1 MTKGVQGLKKSIIAV
16 VTGFTVAAGI
26 LSGGITGRLGGGQ
39 QVQAA
44 EVACTT
50 YTGDNIEDQN
60 YEYSQWAKPIR
71 SYLTYE
77 NGTYMRVQAGAD
89 ANGYVV
95 EYFDSSFTITGRK
108 IVPQELPLFGGFYEM
123 NGNYYILSGQTNE
136 NESDSTE
143 VYRITKYT
151 KDWNRVASCGLYGAN
166 TTVPFDA
173 GSARMAAYGNYL
185 MIRTSHEMYA
195 IDGVNHQANVTIQV
209 DTSTMKITDSFTKV
223 MNINYGY
230 VSHSFNQFIQM
241 ENGKIVAVDHGDAN
255 PRSIVLVRYPSVV
268 TSSGF
273 TRGISYSSACKATDI
288 VAFEGTKGANYTGAT
303 VGGFEISDTAY
314 LTAGSVDIDSTA
326 KYSAGQD
333 IFVGVVSKSTDAV
346 TVNKITNYTA
356 GQGTTDTPQFVKIG
370 TNSYMLL
377 WHRGSSVYYTK
388 IDGNGNQV
396 GAIYSLAGDLSDCVP
411 VLAGDK
417 LVWYTWK
424 NEILQFY
431 QININDLS
439 DYTVKN
445 VVLGH
450 SYQVSATNASDASVV
465 LTCSKCGQSHTEYV
479 VKSFAVYW
487 YGSADNGYYYTNYES
502 RYDTGTK
509 LKFLLRNQ
517 TYSSESDS
525 TNQNSEMVWESS
537 DTSIATVSNLTDESG
552 TVNMLKPGIVKI
564 SIYPKY
570 NPSCKKTT
578 TFRIGKEG
586 EVSLDDCQISLSQDQ
601 YVYDGSSKKP
611 VVTVAYKGQ
620 DLIQNTDYTVTYTN
634 DTGVG
639 DAVVTVTGK
648 GIFAG
653 SKNLNYIIEAIDIG
667 SYKLEIQPDSY
678 IYDGTEKEPEVKVVI
693 SETTGNK
700 YYLDASNY
708 TVKYENNKNAGTA
721 NVTVT
726 GTGNYSG
733 ELKGTFIIS
742 QKDITGANVTIPQE
756 SYEYTGTEIKPE
768 VTVTLSDGTGLIFG
782 TDYTVSYE
790 DNTDIGTATVNV
802 IGRGNYTG
810 KANGS
815 FGIGADIKDAEIVL
829 SMDQYIYSGRRN
841 TPKATVVFAGKTL
854 VENVDYT
861 ISYEDC
867 IDAGTARVVV
877 SGKGNYGGTA
887 EKTFEIARKGITGAN
902 VTIPQECYEYI
913 SKEIRPEATVT
924 LSDGTVLKNA
934 IEYIVDYTD
943 NIEVGTATITVTGTG
958 NYIGYV
964 TKTFTITEVKK
975 DDGSETK
982 PGDGSETKPGDGS
995 ETKPGDGSETKP
1007 GDGSETK
1014 PGDGSETKPGD
1025 GSETKPGDGSET
1037 KPGDGS
1043 ETKPG
1048 DGSETKPGDGSETK
1062 PGDGSETKPGDGSET
1077 KPGDGSE
1084 TKPGDGSETK
1094 PGDGS
1099 ETKPGDS
1106 GKTEPG
1112 DVPAIITVN
1121 KTTISKVENK
1131 ATGVKLTWKKVSDAT
1146 GYVVY
1151 RKNSGSKSWKK
1162 IKIVKG
1168 ASKTTYTDSTVK
1180 SKHGTV
1186 YSYRIESYKS
1196 VNGQTAKAV
1205 SKEKKILRLTAPTKL
1220 KIANQKGRK
1229 LSVTWKKQ
1237 KKISGYQIQY
1247 STGKTFAK
1255 GTKMTNIVKSSDKAV
1270 IKKLKKG
1277 KTYYV
1282 RIRSYQKSGSKKTYS
1297 AWSSYT
1303 KVKIKK

>member
-123 NGNYYILSGQTNE
+123 NGNYYILSGQTNK
-136 NESDSTE
+136 NESDSVE

-151 KDWNRVASCGLYGAN
+151 KDWNRVASCGLYGEN

-173 GSARMAAYGNYL
+173 GSARMAAYGDYL
-185 MIRTSHEMYA
+185 MIRTSHEMYKSKK
-195 IDGVNHQANVTIQV
+195 DGYNHQANVTIQV
-209 DTSTMKITDSFTKV
+209 DTSAMKVTDSYTKV
-223 MNINYGY
+223 MNVSFGY

-241 ENGKIVAVDHGDAN
+241 ENGKIVAVDHGDAH

-268 TSSGF
+268 TSNGF
-273 TRGISYSSACKATDI
+273 TDVFSTCKATDI
-288 VAFEGTKGANYTGAT
+288 MAFEGKSGDNYTGAT

-346 TVNKITNYTA
+346 KVNKITNYTA

-525 TNQNSEMVWESS
+525 PNQNSEMVWESS

-1048 DGSETKPGDGSETK
+1048 DGSETKPGDGSEI
-1062 PGDGSETKPGDGSET
+1062 
-1077 KPGDGSE
+1077 
-1084 TKPGDGSETK
+1084 
-1094 PGDGS
+1094 
-1099 ETKPGDS
+1099 KPGDS

-1151 RKNSGSKSWKK
+1151 RKNLGSKSWKK

-1168 ASKTTYTDSTVK
+1168 ASKNTYTDSTVK

-1247 STGKTFAK
+1247 STGKAFAK

>member
-1 MTKGVQGLKKSIIAV
+1 M
-16 VTGFTVAAGI
+16 
-26 LSGGITGRLGGGQ
+26 
-39 QVQAA
+39 
-44 EVACTT
+44 
-50 YTGDNIEDQN
+50 
-60 YEYSQWAKPIR
+60 
-71 SYLTYE
+71 
-77 NGTYMRVQAGAD
+77 
-89 ANGYVV
+89 
-95 EYFDSSFTITGRK
+95 
-108 IVPQELPLFGGFYEM
+108 
-123 NGNYYILSGQTNE
+123 
-136 NESDSTE
+136 
-143 VYRITKYT
+143 YRITKYT
-151 KDWNRVASCGLYGAN
+151 KDWNRVASCGLYGEN

-173 GSARMAAYGNYL
+173 GSARMAAYGDYL

-1099 ETKPGDS
+1099 ETKPGDGSETKPGDGSETKPGDGSETKPGDGSETKPGDS

>member
-1048 DGSETKPGDGSETK
+1048 DGSETKPGD
-1062 PGDGSETKPGDGSET
+1062 
-1077 KPGDGSE
+1077 
-1084 TKPGDGSETK
+1084 
-1094 PGDGS
+1094 
-1099 ETKPGDS
+1099 S

-1151 RKNSGSKSWKK
+1151 RKNLGSKSWKK

-1168 ASKTTYTDSTVK
+1168 ASKNTYTDSTVK

>member
-123 NGNYYILSGQTNE
+123 NGNYYILSGQTNK
-136 NESDSTE
+136 NESDSVE

-1007 GDGSETK
+1007 GD
-1014 PGDGSETKPGD
+1014 
-1025 GSETKPGDGSET
+1025 
-1037 KPGDGS
+1037 
-1043 ETKPG
+1043 
-1048 DGSETKPGDGSETK
+1048 
-1062 PGDGSETKPGDGSET
+1062 
-1077 KPGDGSE
+1077 
-1084 TKPGDGSETK
+1084 
-1094 PGDGS
+1094 
-1099 ETKPGDS
+1099 S

>member
-123 NGNYYILSGQTNE
+123 NGNYYILSGQTNK
-136 NESDSTE
+136 NESDSVE

-570 NPSCKKTT
+570 NPSCKKAT

-721 NVTVT
+721 
-726 GTGNYSG
+726 
-733 ELKGTFIIS
+733 
-742 QKDITGANVTIPQE
+742 
-756 SYEYTGTEIKPE
+756 
-768 VTVTLSDGTGLIFG
+768 
-782 TDYTVSYE
+782 
-790 DNTDIGTATVNV
+790 
-802 IGRGNYTG
+802 
-810 KANGS
+810 
-815 FGIGADIKDAEIVL
+815 
-829 SMDQYIYSGRRN
+829 
-841 TPKATVVFAGKTL
+841 
-854 VENVDYT
+854 
-861 ISYEDC
+861 
-867 IDAGTARVVV
+867 
-877 SGKGNYGGTA
+877 
-887 EKTFEIARKGITGAN
+887 
-902 VTIPQECYEYI
+902 
-913 SKEIRPEATVT
+913 
-924 LSDGTVLKNA
+924 
-934 IEYIVDYTD
+934 
-943 NIEVGTATITVTGTG
+943 
-958 NYIGYV
+958 
-964 TKTFTITEVKK
+964 
-975 DDGSETK
+975 
-982 PGDGSETKPGDGS
+982 
-995 ETKPGDGSETKP
+995 
-1007 GDGSETK
+1007 
-1014 PGDGSETKPGD
+1014 
-1025 GSETKPGDGSET
+1025 
-1037 KPGDGS
+1037 
-1043 ETKPG
+1043 
-1048 DGSETKPGDGSETK
+1048 
-1062 PGDGSETKPGDGSET
+1062 
-1077 KPGDGSE
+1077 
-1084 TKPGDGSETK
+1084 
-1094 PGDGS
+1094 
-1099 ETKPGDS
+1099 
-1106 GKTEPG
+1106 
-1112 DVPAIITVN
+1112 
-1121 KTTISKVENK
+1121 
-1131 ATGVKLTWKKVSDAT
+1131 
-1146 GYVVY
+1146 
-1151 RKNSGSKSWKK
+1151 
-1162 IKIVKG
+1162 
-1168 ASKTTYTDSTVK
+1168 
-1180 SKHGTV
+1180 
-1186 YSYRIESYKS
+1186 
-1196 VNGQTAKAV
+1196 
-1205 SKEKKILRLTAPTKL
+1205 
-1220 KIANQKGRK
+1220 
-1229 LSVTWKKQ
+1229 
-1237 KKISGYQIQY
+1237 
-1247 STGKTFAK
+1247 
-1255 GTKMTNIVKSSDKAV
+1255 
-1270 IKKLKKG
+1270 
-1277 KTYYV
+1277 
-1282 RIRSYQKSGSKKTYS
+1282 
-1297 AWSSYT
+1297 
-1303 KVKIKK
+1303 

>member
-1062 PGDGSETKPGDGSET
+1062 PGD
-1077 KPGDGSE
+1077 
-1084 TKPGDGSETK
+1084 
-1094 PGDGS
+1094 
-1099 ETKPGDS
+1099 S

>member
-1 MTKGVQGLKKSIIAV
+1 M
-16 VTGFTVAAGI
+16 
-26 LSGGITGRLGGGQ
+26 
-39 QVQAA
+39 
-44 EVACTT
+44 
-50 YTGDNIEDQN
+50 
-60 YEYSQWAKPIR
+60 
-71 SYLTYE
+71 
-77 NGTYMRVQAGAD
+77 
-89 ANGYVV
+89 
-95 EYFDSSFTITGRK
+95 
-108 IVPQELPLFGGFYEM
+108 
-123 NGNYYILSGQTNE
+123 
-136 NESDSTE
+136 
-143 VYRITKYT
+143 
-151 KDWNRVASCGLYGAN
+151 
-166 TTVPFDA
+166 
-173 GSARMAAYGNYL
+173 
-185 MIRTSHEMYA
+185 
-195 IDGVNHQANVTIQV
+195 
-209 DTSTMKITDSFTKV
+209 
-223 MNINYGY
+223 
-230 VSHSFNQFIQM
+230 
-241 ENGKIVAVDHGDAN
+241 
-255 PRSIVLVRYPSVV
+255 
-268 TSSGF
+268 
-273 TRGISYSSACKATDI
+273 
-288 VAFEGTKGANYTGAT
+288 AFEGKSGDNYTGAT

-326 KYSAGQD
+326 KCSAGQD
-333 IFVGVVSKSTDAV
+333 IFIGVVSKSTDAV
-346 TVNKITNYTA
+346 KVNKITNYTA

-424 NEILQFY
+424 NETLQFY

-439 DYTVKN
+439 DYMIKN
-445 VVLGH
+445 VVSGH
-450 SYQVSATNASDASVV
+450 NYQVSATNASDASVV

-479 VKSFAVYW
+479 VKSFNVYW
-487 YGSADNGYYYTNYES
+487 HGSDNDNFYSTNHES
-502 RYDTGTK
+502 RYDTGTN
-509 LKFLLRNQ
+509 LKFLLGNQ

-586 EVSLDDCQISLSQDQ
+586 EVSLDDCQISLSQDR

-611 VVTVAYKGQ
+611 AVTVTYKGQ
-620 DLIQNTDYTVTYTN
+620 VLIQNTDYTITYTN
-634 DTGVG
+634 DTNAGN
-639 DAVVTVTGK
+639 AVATVTGK

-667 SYKLEIQPDSY
+667 SYKLEIQSDSY
-678 IYDGTEKEPEVKVVI
+678 NYDATEKKPEVKVVI
-693 SETTGNK
+693 SEIAGKK
-700 YYLDASNY
+700 YYLNASSY
-708 TVKYENNKNAGTA
+708 TVKYENNKNVGTA

-726 GTGNYSG
+726 GAGSYSG
-733 ELKGTFIIS
+733 ELKGTFKILPRDIAGATVTTS
-742 QKDITGANVTIPQE
+742 QK
-756 SYEYTGTEIKPE
+756 SYGYTGKEIKPE
-768 VTVTLSDGTGLIFG
+768 VAVTLSDGTGLIFG

-802 IGRGNYTG
+802 TGRGNYTG
-810 KANGS
+810 KAKGS

-829 SMDQYIYSGRRN
+829 SKDQYIYSGKRN

-854 VENVDYT
+854 IENVDYT

-877 SGKGNYGGTA
+877 YGEGDYGGTA
-887 EKTFEIARKGITGAN
+887 EKTFEIAQKDITGAN
-902 VTIPQECYEYI
+902 ITIPQECYEYV

-934 IEYIVDYTD
+934 TEYIVDYTD
-943 NIEVGTATITVTGTG
+943 NIEVGTATITVKGNG
-958 NYIGYV
+958 NYIGYA
-964 TKTFTITEVKK
+964 TKTFTITEAKK
-975 DDGSETK
+975 DDGSETKPGDGSETKPGDGSEAK

-1007 GDGSETK
+1007 GDGSEIK
-1014 PGDGSETKPGD
+1014 PGE
-1025 GSETKPGDGSET
+1025 
-1037 KPGDGS
+1037 
-1043 ETKPG
+1043 
-1048 DGSETKPGDGSETK
+1048 
-1062 PGDGSETKPGDGSET
+1062 
-1077 KPGDGSE
+1077 
-1084 TKPGDGSETK
+1084 
-1094 PGDGS
+1094 
-1099 ETKPGDS
+1099 S

-1131 ATGVKLTWKKVSDAT
+1131 ATGVKLTWKTVSDAT

-1151 RKNSGSKSWKK
+1151 RKNLGSKSWKK

-1168 ASKTTYTDSTVK
+1168 ASKNTYTDSTVK

-1220 KIANQKGRK
+1220 KIANQRGRK

-1247 STGKTFAK
+1247 STGKAFAK
-1255 GTKMTNIVKSSDKAV
+1255 GTKITNIVKSSDKAV

-1282 RIRSYQKSGSKKTYS
+1282 RMRSYQKSGSKKTYS

>member
-173 GSARMAAYGNYL
+173 GSARMAACGNYL

-223 MNINYGY
+223 MNIDCGY

-273 TRGISYSSACKATDI
+273 TRGISYSSTCKATDI

-424 NEILQFY
+424 NETLQFY

-445 VVLGH
+445 VVSGH

-487 YGSADNGYYYTNYES
+487 YGPADNGYYYTNYES

-570 NPSCKKTT
+570 NPSCKETA

-586 EVSLDDCQISLSQDQ
+586 AISLDDCQISLSQDR

-611 VVTVAYKGQ
+611 AVTVTYKGQ
-620 DLIQNTDYTVTYTN
+620 VLIQNTDYTITYTN
-634 DTGVG
+634 DTNAGN
-639 DAVVTVTGK
+639 AVATVTGK

-802 IGRGNYTG
+802 TGRGNYTG
-810 KANGS
+810 KAKGS

-829 SMDQYIYSGRRN
+829 SKDQYIYSGKRN

-854 VENVDYT
+854 IENVDYT

-877 SGKGNYGGTA
+877 SGEGDYGGTA
-887 EKTFEIARKGITGAN
+887 EKTFEIARKDITGAN
-902 VTIPQECYEYI
+902 ITIPQECYEYV

-924 LSDGTVLKNA
+924 LPDGTVLKNA
-934 IEYIVDYTD
+934 TEYIVDYTD
-943 NIEVGTATITVTGTG
+943 NIEVGTATITVKGNG
-958 NYIGYV
+958 NYIGYA
-964 TKTFTITEVKK
+964 TKTFTITEAKK
-975 DDGSETK
+975 D
-982 PGDGSETKPGDGS
+982 
-995 ETKPGDGSETKP
+995 
-1007 GDGSETK
+1007 
-1014 PGDGSETKPGD
+1014 
-1025 GSETKPGDGSET
+1025 
-1037 KPGDGS
+1037 
-1043 ETKPG
+1043 
-1048 DGSETKPGDGSETK
+1048 DGSETK

-1151 RKNSGSKSWKK
+1151 RKNLGSKSWKK

-1168 ASKTTYTDSTVK
+1168 ASKNTYTDSTVK

-1303 KVKIKK
+1303 KAKIKK

>member
-123 NGNYYILSGQTNE
+123 NGNYYILSGQTNK
-136 NESDSTE
+136 NESDSVE

-268 TSSGF
+268 TSNGF
-273 TRGISYSSACKATDI
+273 TDFFSTCKATDI
-288 VAFEGTKGANYTGAT
+288 MAFEGKSGDNYTGAT

-346 TVNKITNYTA
+346 KVNKITNYTA

-424 NEILQFY
+424 NETLQFY

-439 DYTVKN
+439 DYMIKN
-445 VVLGH
+445 VVSGH
-450 SYQVSATNASDASVV
+450 NYQVSATNASDASVV

-487 YGSADNGYYYTNYES
+487 YGSADNGYYSTNYES

-570 NPSCKKTT
+570 NPSCKEPA

-586 EVSLDDCQISLSQDQ
+586 AISLDDCQISLSQDR

-611 VVTVAYKGQ
+611 AVTVTYKGQ
-620 DLIQNTDYTVTYTN
+620 VLIQNTDYTITYTN
-634 DTGVG
+634 DTNAGN
-639 DAVVTVTGK
+639 AVATVTGK

-667 SYKLEIQPDSY
+667 SYKLEIQSDSY
-678 IYDGTEKEPEVKVVI
+678 NYDATEKKPEVKVVI
-693 SETTGNK
+693 SEIAGKK
-700 YYLDASNY
+700 YYLNASSY
-708 TVKYENNKNAGTA
+708 TVKYENNKNVGTA

-726 GTGNYSG
+726 GAGSYSG
-733 ELKGTFIIS
+733 ELKGTFKILPRDIAGATVITS
-742 QKDITGANVTIPQE
+742 QK
-756 SYEYTGTEIKPE
+756 SYGYTGKEIKPE
-768 VTVTLSDGTGLIFG
+768 VAVTLSDGTGLIFG

-802 IGRGNYTG
+802 TGRGNYTG
-810 KANGS
+810 KAKGS

-829 SMDQYIYSGRRN
+829 SKDQYIYSGKRN

-854 VENVDYT
+854 IENVDYT

-867 IDAGTARVVV
+867 IDAGMARVVV
-877 SGKGNYGGTA
+877 SGEGDYGGTA
-887 EKTFEIARKGITGAN
+887 EKTFEIAQKDITGAN
-902 VTIPQECYEYI
+902 ITIPQECYEYV

-934 IEYIVDYTD
+934 TEYIVDYTD
-943 NIEVGTATITVTGTG
+943 NIEVGTATITVKGNG
-958 NYIGYV
+958 NYIGYA
-964 TKTFTITEVKK
+964 TKTFTITEAKK
-975 DDGSETK
+975 D
-982 PGDGSETKPGDGS
+982 
-995 ETKPGDGSETKP
+995 
-1007 GDGSETK
+1007 
-1014 PGDGSETKPGD
+1014 
-1025 GSETKPGDGSET
+1025 
-1037 KPGDGS
+1037 
-1043 ETKPG
+1043 

>member
-123 NGNYYILSGQTNE
+123 NGNYYILSGQTNK
-136 NESDSTE
+136 NESDSVE

-173 GSARMAAYGNYL
+173 GSARMAAYGDYL
-185 MIRTSHEMYA
+185 MIRTSHEMYKSKK
-195 IDGVNHQANVTIQV
+195 DGYNHQANVTIQV
-209 DTSTMKITDSFTKV
+209 DTSAMKITDSYTKV
-223 MNINYGY
+223 MNVSFGY

-241 ENGKIVAVDHGDAN
+241 ENGKIVAVDHGDAH

-268 TSSGF
+268 TSNGF
-273 TRGISYSSACKATDI
+273 TDFFSTCKATDI
-288 VAFEGTKGANYTGAT
+288 MAFDGKSGDNYTGAT

-346 TVNKITNYTA
+346 KVNKITNYTA

-424 NEILQFY
+424 NETLQFY

-439 DYTVKN
+439 DYMIKN
-445 VVLGH
+445 VVSGH
-450 SYQVSATNASDASVV
+450 NYQVSATNASDASVV

-570 NPSCKKTT
+570 NPSCK
-578 TFRIGKEG
+578 
-586 EVSLDDCQISLSQDQ
+586 
-601 YVYDGSSKKP
+601 
-611 VVTVAYKGQ
+611 
-620 DLIQNTDYTVTYTN
+620 
-634 DTGVG
+634 
-639 DAVVTVTGK
+639 
-648 GIFAG
+648 
-653 SKNLNYIIEAIDIG
+653 
-667 SYKLEIQPDSY
+667 
-678 IYDGTEKEPEVKVVI
+678 
-693 SETTGNK
+693 ET
-700 YYLDASNY
+700 A
-708 TVKYENNKNAGTA
+708 
-721 NVTVT
+721 
-726 GTGNYSG
+726 
-733 ELKGTFIIS
+733 
-742 QKDITGANVTIPQE
+742 
-756 SYEYTGTEIKPE
+756 
-768 VTVTLSDGTGLIFG
+768 
-782 TDYTVSYE
+782 
-790 DNTDIGTATVNV
+790 
-802 IGRGNYTG
+802 
-810 KANGS
+810 
-815 FGIGADIKDAEIVL
+815 
-829 SMDQYIYSGRRN
+829 
-841 TPKATVVFAGKTL
+841 
-854 VENVDYT
+854 
-861 ISYEDC
+861 
-867 IDAGTARVVV
+867 
-877 SGKGNYGGTA
+877 
-887 EKTFEIARKGITGAN
+887 
-902 VTIPQECYEYI
+902 
-913 SKEIRPEATVT
+913 
-924 LSDGTVLKNA
+924 
-934 IEYIVDYTD
+934 
-943 NIEVGTATITVTGTG
+943 
-958 NYIGYV
+958 
-964 TKTFTITEVKK
+964 TFTITEAKK
-975 DDGSETK
+975 D
-982 PGDGSETKPGDGS
+982 
-995 ETKPGDGSETKP
+995 
-1007 GDGSETK
+1007 
-1014 PGDGSETKPGD
+1014 
-1025 GSETKPGDGSET
+1025 
-1037 KPGDGS
+1037 
-1043 ETKPG
+1043 

-1303 KVKIKK
+1303 KAKIKK

>member
-123 NGNYYILSGQTNE
+123 NGNYYILSGQTNKD
-136 NESDSTE
+136 ESDSVE

-151 KDWNRVASCGLYGAN
+151 KDWSRVASCGLYGAN

-173 GSARMAAYGNYL
+173 GSARMAAYGDYL
-185 MIRTSHEMYA
+185 MIRTSHEMYKSKK
-195 IDGVNHQANVTIQV
+195 DGYNHQANVTIQV
-209 DTSTMKITDSFTKV
+209 DTSAMKITDSYTKV
-223 MNINYGY
+223 MNIDYGY

-241 ENGKIVAVDHGDAN
+241 ENGKIVAVDHGDAH
-255 PRSIVLVRYPSVV
+255 PRSIVLVRYPSIV

-273 TRGISYSSACKATDI
+273 TNGISYSSTCKATDI
-288 VAFEGTKGANYTGAT
+288 MAFEGKSGANYTGAT

-346 TVNKITNYTA
+346 KVNKITNYTA

-424 NEILQFY
+424 NETLQFY

-570 NPSCKKTT
+570 NPSCKETA

-586 EVSLDDCQISLSQDQ
+586 AISLDDCQISLSQDR

-611 VVTVAYKGQ
+611 AVTVTYKGQ
-620 DLIQNTDYTVTYTN
+620 VLIQNTDYTVTYTN
-634 DTGVG
+634 DTNAGN
-639 DAVVTVTGK
+639 AVATVTGK

-667 SYKLEIQPDSY
+667 SYKLEIQSDSY
-678 IYDGTEKEPEVKVVI
+678 NYDATEKKPEVKVVI
-693 SETTGNK
+693 SEIAGKK
-700 YYLDASNY
+700 YYLNASSY
-708 TVKYENNKNAGTA
+708 TVKYQNNKNVGTA

-726 GTGNYSG
+726 GAGSYSG
-733 ELKGTFIIS
+733 ELKGTFKILPRDIAGATVITS
-742 QKDITGANVTIPQE
+742 QK
-756 SYEYTGTEIKPE
+756 SYGYTGKEIKPE
-768 VTVTLSDGTGLIFG
+768 VAVTLSDGTGLIFG

-802 IGRGNYTG
+802 TGRGNYTG
-810 KANGS
+810 KAKGS
-815 FGIGADIKDAEIVL
+815 FGIGADIKGAEIVL
-829 SMDQYIYSGRRN
+829 SKDQYIYSGRRN

-854 VENVDYT
+854 IENVDYT

-877 SGKGNYGGTA
+877 SGEGDYGGTA
-887 EKTFEIARKGITGAN
+887 EKTFEIAQKDITGAN
-902 VTIPQECYEYI
+902 VTIPQEYYEYV

-934 IEYIVDYTD
+934 TEYIVDYTD
-943 NIEVGTATITVTGTG
+943 NIEVGTATITVKGNG
-958 NYIGYV
+958 NYIGYA
-964 TKTFTITEVKK
+964 TKTFTITEAKK
-975 DDGSETK
+975 D
-982 PGDGSETKPGDGS
+982 
-995 ETKPGDGSETKP
+995 
-1007 GDGSETK
+1007 
-1014 PGDGSETKPGD
+1014 
-1025 GSETKPGDGSET
+1025 
-1037 KPGDGS
+1037 
-1043 ETKPG
+1043 

-1168 ASKTTYTDSTVK
+1168 ASKNTYTDSTVK

-1282 RIRSYQKSGSKKTYS
+1282 RMRSYQKSGSKKTYS

>member
-123 NGNYYILSGQTNE
+123 NGNYYILSGQTNK
-136 NESDSTE
+136 NESDSVE

-151 KDWNRVASCGLYGAN
+151 KDWSRVASCGLYGAN

-173 GSARMAAYGNYL
+173 GSARMASYGNYL
-185 MIRTSHEMYA
+185 MIRTAHEMYKSKK
-195 IDGVNHQANVTIQV
+195 DGYNHQANVTIQV
-209 DTSTMKITDSFTKV
+209 DTSAMKITDSYTKV
-223 MNINYGY
+223 MNIDYGY

-241 ENGKIVAVDHGDAN
+241 ENGKIVAVDHGDAH
-255 PRSIVLVRYPSVV
+255 PRSIVLVRYPSIV

-273 TRGISYSSACKATDI
+273 TNGISYSSTCKATDI
-288 VAFEGTKGANYTGAT
+288 MAFEGKSGANYTGAT

-346 TVNKITNYTA
+346 KVNKITNYTA

-396 GAIYSLAGDLSDCVP
+396 GAIYSLTGDLSDCVP

-570 NPSCKKTT
+570 NPSCKETA

-586 EVSLDDCQISLSQDQ
+586 AISLDDCQISLSQDR

-611 VVTVAYKGQ
+611 AVTVTYKGQ
-620 DLIQNTDYTVTYTN
+620 VLIQNTDYTITYTN
-634 DTGVG
+634 DTNAGN
-639 DAVVTVTGK
+639 AVATVTGK

-667 SYKLEIQPDSY
+667 SYKLEIQSDSY
-678 IYDGTEKEPEVKVVI
+678 NYDATEKKPEVKVVI
-693 SETTGNK
+693 SEIAGKK
-700 YYLDASNY
+700 YYLNASSY
-708 TVKYENNKNAGTA
+708 TVKYENNKNVGTA

-726 GTGNYSG
+726 GAGSYSG
-733 ELKGTFIIS
+733 ELKGTFEILPRDIAGATVTTS
-742 QKDITGANVTIPQE
+742 QK
-756 SYEYTGTEIKPE
+756 SYGYTGKEIKPE
-768 VTVTLSDGTGLIFG
+768 VAVTLSDGTGLIFG

-802 IGRGNYTG
+802 TGRGNYTG
-810 KANGS
+810 KAKGS

-829 SMDQYIYSGRRN
+829 SKDQYIYSGKRN

-854 VENVDYT
+854 IENVDYT

-877 SGKGNYGGTA
+877 SGEGDYGGTA
-887 EKTFEIARKGITGAN
+887 EKTFEIARKDITGAN
-902 VTIPQECYEYI
+902 ITIPQECYEYV

-995 ETKPGDGSETKP
+995 ETKPGDGSEI
-1007 GDGSETK
+1007 
-1014 PGDGSETKPGD
+1014 
-1025 GSETKPGDGSET
+1025 
-1037 KPGDGS
+1037 
-1043 ETKPG
+1043 
-1048 DGSETKPGDGSETK
+1048 
-1062 PGDGSETKPGDGSET
+1062 
-1077 KPGDGSE
+1077 
-1084 TKPGDGSETK
+1084 
-1094 PGDGS
+1094 
-1099 ETKPGDS
+1099 KPGDS

-1151 RKNSGSKSWKK
+1151 RKNLGSKSWKK

-1168 ASKTTYTDSTVK
+1168 ASKNTYTDSTVK

-1247 STGKTFAK
+1247 STGKAFAK

>member
-16 VTGFTVAAGI
+16 VTGFVVAAGI

-123 NGNYYILSGQTNE
+123 NGNYYILSGQTNKD
-136 NESDSTE
+136 ESDSVE

-151 KDWNRVASCGLYGAN
+151 KDWSRVASCGLYGAN

-173 GSARMAAYGNYL
+173 GSARMAAYGDYL
-185 MIRTSHEMYA
+185 MIRTSHEMYKSKK
-195 IDGVNHQANVTIQV
+195 DGYNHQANVTIQV
-209 DTSTMKITDSFTKV
+209 DTSAMKIVDSFTKV
-223 MNINYGY
+223 MNVNYGY

-241 ENGKIVAVDHGDAN
+241 ENGKIVAVDHGDAH
-255 PRSIVLVRYPSVV
+255 PRSIVLVRYPSIV

-273 TRGISYSSACKATDI
+273 TNGISYSSTCKATDI
-288 VAFEGTKGANYTGAT
+288 MAFEGKSGANYTGAT

-346 TVNKITNYTA
+346 KVNKITNYTA

-396 GAIYSLAGDLSDCVP
+396 GAIYSLTGDLSDCVP

-431 QININDLS
+431 QININDPS
-439 DYTVKN
+439 DYAVKN
-445 VVLGH
+445 VVSGH

-487 YGSADNGYYYTNYES
+487 YGPADNGYYYTNYES

-570 NPSCKKTT
+570 NPSCKETA

-586 EVSLDDCQISLSQDQ
+586 AISLDDCQISLSQDR

-611 VVTVAYKGQ
+611 AVTVTYKGQ
-620 DLIQNTDYTVTYTN
+620 DLIQNTDYTVTYSN
-634 DTGVG
+634 DTNAGN
-639 DAVVTVTGK
+639 AVATVTGK

-667 SYKLEIQPDSY
+667 SYKLEIQSDSY
-678 IYDGTEKEPEVKVVI
+678 NYDATEKKPEVKVVI
-693 SETTGNK
+693 SEIAGKK
-700 YYLDASNY
+700 YYLNASSY
-708 TVKYENNKNAGTA
+708 TVKYQNNKNVGTA

-726 GTGNYSG
+726 GAGSYSG
-733 ELKGTFIIS
+733 ELKGTFEILPRDIAGATVTTS
-742 QKDITGANVTIPQE
+742 QK
-756 SYEYTGTEIKPE
+756 SYGYTGKEIKPE
-768 VTVTLSDGTGLIFG
+768 VAVTLSDGTGLIFG

-802 IGRGNYTG
+802 TGRGNYTG
-810 KANGS
+810 KAKGS

-829 SMDQYIYSGRRN
+829 SKDQYIYSGKRN

-854 VENVDYT
+854 IENVDYT

-877 SGKGNYGGTA
+877 YGEGDYGGTA
-887 EKTFEIARKGITGAN
+887 EKTFEITQKDITGAN
-902 VTIPQECYEYI
+902 ITIPQECYEYV

-924 LSDGTVLKNA
+924 LPDGTVLKNA
-934 IEYIVDYTD
+934 TEYIVDYTD
-943 NIEVGTATITVTGTG
+943 NIEVGTATITVKGNG
-958 NYIGYV
+958 NYIGYA
-964 TKTFTITEVKK
+964 TKTFTITEAKK

-995 ETKPGDGSETKP
+995 ETKPSN
-1007 GDGSETK
+1007 
-1014 PGDGSETKPGD
+1014 
-1025 GSETKPGDGSET
+1025 
-1037 KPGDGS
+1037 
-1043 ETKPG
+1043 
-1048 DGSETKPGDGSETK
+1048 
-1062 PGDGSETKPGDGSET
+1062 
-1077 KPGDGSE
+1077 
-1084 TKPGDGSETK
+1084 GSETK

-1106 GKTEPG
+1106 GKMEPG

-1131 ATGVKLTWKKVSDAT
+1131 ATGVKLTWKKVSDAS

-1151 RKNSGSKSWKK
+1151 RKNLGSKSWKK

-1255 GTKMTNIVKSSDKAV
+1255 GTKMTNIVKSSGKAV

-1303 KVKIKK
+1303 KFKIKK

>member
-123 NGNYYILSGQTNE
+123 NGNYYILSGQTNK
-136 NESDSTE
+136 NESDSVE

-273 TRGISYSSACKATDI
+273 TRGISYSSACKAPDI
-288 VAFEGTKGANYTGAT
+288 VAGEGPKGANYTGAT

-570 NPSCKKTT
+570 NPSCKKAT

-829 SMDQYIYSGRRN
+829 SKDQYIYSGKRN

-854 VENVDYT
+854 IENVDYT

-877 SGKGNYGGTA
+877 SGEGDYGGTA
-887 EKTFEIARKGITGAN
+887 EKTFEIAQKDITGAN
-902 VTIPQECYEYI
+902 ITIPQECYEYV

-934 IEYIVDYTD
+934 TEYIVDYTD
-943 NIEVGTATITVTGTG
+943 NIEVGTATITVKGNG
-958 NYIGYV
+958 NYIGYA
-964 TKTFTITEVKK
+964 TKSFTIIEAKK
-975 DDGSETK
+975 D
-982 PGDGSETKPGDGS
+982 
-995 ETKPGDGSETKP
+995 
-1007 GDGSETK
+1007 
-1014 PGDGSETKPGD
+1014 
-1025 GSETKPGDGSET
+1025 
-1037 KPGDGS
+1037 
-1043 ETKPG
+1043 

-1151 RKNSGSKSWKK
+1151 RKNLGSKSWKK

-1168 ASKTTYTDSTVK
+1168 ASKNTYTDSTVK

-1303 KVKIKK
+1303 KAKIKK

>member
-123 NGNYYILSGQTNE
+123 NGNYYILSGQTNK
-136 NESDSTE
+136 NESDSVE

-326 KYSAGQD
+326 KCSAGQD
-333 IFVGVVSKSTDAV
+333 IFIGVVSKSTDAV
-346 TVNKITNYTA
+346 KVNKITNYTA

-517 TYSSESDS
+517 TYSSESDT

-570 NPSCKKTT
+570 NPSCK
-578 TFRIGKEG
+578 
-586 EVSLDDCQISLSQDQ
+586 
-601 YVYDGSSKKP
+601 
-611 VVTVAYKGQ
+611 
-620 DLIQNTDYTVTYTN
+620 
-634 DTGVG
+634 
-639 DAVVTVTGK
+639 
-648 GIFAG
+648 
-653 SKNLNYIIEAIDIG
+653 
-667 SYKLEIQPDSY
+667 
-678 IYDGTEKEPEVKVVI
+678 
-693 SETTGNK
+693 ET
-700 YYLDASNY
+700 A
-708 TVKYENNKNAGTA
+708 
-721 NVTVT
+721 
-726 GTGNYSG
+726 
-733 ELKGTFIIS
+733 
-742 QKDITGANVTIPQE
+742 
-756 SYEYTGTEIKPE
+756 
-768 VTVTLSDGTGLIFG
+768 
-782 TDYTVSYE
+782 
-790 DNTDIGTATVNV
+790 
-802 IGRGNYTG
+802 
-810 KANGS
+810 
-815 FGIGADIKDAEIVL
+815 
-829 SMDQYIYSGRRN
+829 
-841 TPKATVVFAGKTL
+841 
-854 VENVDYT
+854 
-861 ISYEDC
+861 
-867 IDAGTARVVV
+867 
-877 SGKGNYGGTA
+877 
-887 EKTFEIARKGITGAN
+887 
-902 VTIPQECYEYI
+902 
-913 SKEIRPEATVT
+913 
-924 LSDGTVLKNA
+924 
-934 IEYIVDYTD
+934 
-943 NIEVGTATITVTGTG
+943 
-958 NYIGYV
+958 
-964 TKTFTITEVKK
+964 TFTITEAKK
-975 DDGSETK
+975 D
-982 PGDGSETKPGDGS
+982 
-995 ETKPGDGSETKP
+995 
-1007 GDGSETK
+1007 
-1014 PGDGSETKPGD
+1014 
-1025 GSETKPGDGSET
+1025 
-1037 KPGDGS
+1037 
-1043 ETKPG
+1043 
-1048 DGSETKPGDGSETK
+1048 
-1062 PGDGSETKPGDGSET
+1062 DGSETKPGDGSET

>member
-1 MTKGVQGLKKSIIAV
+1 
-16 VTGFTVAAGI
+16 
-26 LSGGITGRLGGGQ
+26 
-39 QVQAA
+39 
-44 EVACTT
+44 
-50 YTGDNIEDQN
+50 
-60 YEYSQWAKPIR
+60 
-71 SYLTYE
+71 
-77 NGTYMRVQAGAD
+77 
-89 ANGYVV
+89 
-95 EYFDSSFTITGRK
+95 
-108 IVPQELPLFGGFYEM
+108 M

-173 GSARMAAYGNYL
+173 GSARMAACGNYL

-273 TRGISYSSACKATDI
+273 TRGISYSSTCKATDI

-396 GAIYSLAGDLSDCVP
+396 GAFYSLAGDLSDCVP

-570 NPSCKKTT
+570 NPSCKETA

-586 EVSLDDCQISLSQDQ
+586 AISLDDCQISLSQDR

-611 VVTVAYKGQ
+611 AVTVTYKGQ

-634 DTGVG
+634 DTNAGN
-639 DAVVTVTGK
+639 AVATVTGK

-667 SYKLEIQPDSY
+667 SYKLEIQSDSY
-678 IYDGTEKEPEVKVVI
+678 NYDATEKKPEVKVVI
-693 SETTGNK
+693 SEIAGKK
-700 YYLDASNY
+700 YYLNASSY
-708 TVKYENNKNAGTA
+708 TVKYQNNKNVGTA

-726 GTGNYSG
+726 GAGSYSG
-733 ELKGTFIIS
+733 ELKGTFKILPRDIAGATVITS
-742 QKDITGANVTIPQE
+742 QK
-756 SYEYTGTEIKPE
+756 SYGYTGKEIKPE
-768 VTVTLSDGTGLIFG
+768 VAVTLSDGTGLIFG

-802 IGRGNYTG
+802 TGRGNYTG
-810 KANGS
+810 KAKGS

-1025 GSETKPGDGSET
+1025 GSETKPGD
-1037 KPGDGS
+1037 
-1043 ETKPG
+1043 
-1048 DGSETKPGDGSETK
+1048 
-1062 PGDGSETKPGDGSET
+1062 
-1077 KPGDGSE
+1077 
-1084 TKPGDGSETK
+1084 
-1094 PGDGS
+1094 
-1099 ETKPGDS
+1099 S

-1151 RKNSGSKSWKK
+1151 RKNLGSKSWKK

-1168 ASKTTYTDSTVK
+1168 ASKNTYTDSTVK

-1247 STGKTFAK
+1247 STGKAFAK

>member
-1 MTKGVQGLKKSIIAV
+1 MTKGVLGLKKSIIAV

-123 NGNYYILSGQTNE
+123 NGNYYILSGQTNKD
-136 NESDSTE
+136 ESDSVE

-151 KDWNRVASCGLYGAN
+151 KDWSRVASCGLYGEN

-173 GSARMAAYGNYL
+173 GSARMAAYGDYL
-185 MIRTSHEMYA
+185 MIRTSHEMYKSKK
-195 IDGVNHQANVTIQV
+195 DGYNHQANVTIQV
-209 DTSTMKITDSFTKV
+209 DTSAMKITDSYTKV
-223 MNINYGY
+223 MNIDYGY

-241 ENGKIVAVDHGDAN
+241 ENGKIVAVDHGDAH

-273 TRGISYSSACKATDI
+273 TNGISYSSTCKATDI
-288 VAFEGTKGANYTGAT
+288 MAFEGKSGANYTGAT

-346 TVNKITNYTA
+346 KVNKITNYTA

-424 NEILQFY
+424 NETLQFY

-439 DYTVKN
+439 DYAVKN
-445 VVLGH
+445 VVSGH

-465 LTCSKCGQSHTEYV
+465 LKCSKCGQSHTEYA
-479 VKSFAVYW
+479 VKSFNVYW
-487 YGSADNGYYYTNYES
+487 QRLDNDNSYYTNHES
-502 RYDTGTK
+502 RYDTGTN

-517 TYSSESDS
+517 TYSSGSDS

-570 NPSCKKTT
+570 NPSCKK
-578 TFRIGKEG
+578 
-586 EVSLDDCQISLSQDQ
+586 
-601 YVYDGSSKKP
+601 
-611 VVTVAYKGQ
+611 
-620 DLIQNTDYTVTYTN
+620 
-634 DTGVG
+634 
-639 DAVVTVTGK
+639 
-648 GIFAG
+648 
-653 SKNLNYIIEAIDIG
+653 
-667 SYKLEIQPDSY
+667 
-678 IYDGTEKEPEVKVVI
+678 
-693 SETTGNK
+693 
-700 YYLDASNY
+700 
-708 TVKYENNKNAGTA
+708 
-721 NVTVT
+721 
-726 GTGNYSG
+726 
-733 ELKGTFIIS
+733 
-742 QKDITGANVTIPQE
+742 
-756 SYEYTGTEIKPE
+756 
-768 VTVTLSDGTGLIFG
+768 
-782 TDYTVSYE
+782 
-790 DNTDIGTATVNV
+790 
-802 IGRGNYTG
+802 
-810 KANGS
+810 
-815 FGIGADIKDAEIVL
+815 
-829 SMDQYIYSGRRN
+829 
-841 TPKATVVFAGKTL
+841 
-854 VENVDYT
+854 
-861 ISYEDC
+861 
-867 IDAGTARVVV
+867 
-877 SGKGNYGGTA
+877 
-887 EKTFEIARKGITGAN
+887 IA
-902 VTIPQECYEYI
+902 
-913 SKEIRPEATVT
+913 
-924 LSDGTVLKNA
+924 
-934 IEYIVDYTD
+934 
-943 NIEVGTATITVTGTG
+943 
-958 NYIGYV
+958 
-964 TKTFTITEVKK
+964 TFTITEAKK
-975 DDGSETK
+975 D
-982 PGDGSETKPGDGS
+982 
-995 ETKPGDGSETKP
+995 
-1007 GDGSETK
+1007 
-1014 PGDGSETKPGD
+1014 
-1025 GSETKPGDGSET
+1025 
-1037 KPGDGS
+1037 
-1043 ETKPG
+1043 
-1048 DGSETKPGDGSETK
+1048 
-1062 PGDGSETKPGDGSET
+1062 
-1077 KPGDGSE
+1077 
-1084 TKPGDGSETK
+1084 DGSETK

-1112 DVPAIITVN
+1112 DVPAIIAVN

-1162 IKIVKG
+1162 IKTVRG

-1205 SKEKKILRLTAPTKL
+1205 SKEKKILRLAAPTKL

-1255 GTKMTNIVKSSDKAV
+1255 GTKMTSIVKSSDKAV

>member
-123 NGNYYILSGQTNE
+123 NGNYYILSGQTNK
-136 NESDSTE
+136 NESDSVE

-151 KDWNRVASCGLYGAN
+151 KDWNRVASCGLYGEN

-173 GSARMAAYGNYL
+173 GSARMAAYGDYL

-273 TRGISYSSACKATDI
+273 TRGISYSSTCKATDI

-346 TVNKITNYTA
+346 KVNKITNYTA
-356 GQGTTDTPQFVKIG
+356 GQGTTDTPQFVKVG

-487 YGSADNGYYYTNYES
+487 YGPADNGYYYTNYES

-570 NPSCKKTT
+570 NPSCKETA

-586 EVSLDDCQISLSQDQ
+586 EVSLDDCKISLSQDR

-611 VVTVAYKGQ
+611 AVTVTYKGQ
-620 DLIQNTDYTVTYTN
+620 VLIQNTDYTITYTN
-634 DTGVG
+634 DTNAGN
-639 DAVVTVTGK
+639 AVATVTGK

-653 SKNLNYIIEAIDIG
+653 LKNLNYIIEAIDIG
-667 SYKLEIQPDSY
+667 SYKLEIQSDSY
-678 IYDGTEKEPEVKVVI
+678 NYDATEKKPEVKVVI
-693 SETTGNK
+693 SEIAGKK
-700 YYLDASNY
+700 YYLNASSY
-708 TVKYENNKNAGTA
+708 TVKYENNKNVGTA

-726 GTGNYSG
+726 GAGSYSG
-733 ELKGTFIIS
+733 ELKGTFEILPRDIAGATVTTS
-742 QKDITGANVTIPQE
+742 QKSYGFTGK
-756 SYEYTGTEIKPE
+756 EIKPE
-768 VTVTLSDGTGLIFG
+768 VAVTLSDGTGLIFG

-802 IGRGNYTG
+802 TGRGNYTG
-810 KANGS
+810 KAKGS
-815 FGIGADIKDAEIVL
+815 FDIGADIKDAEIVL
-829 SMDQYIYSGRRN
+829 SKDQYIYSGKRN

-854 VENVDYT
+854 IENVDYT

-877 SGKGNYGGTA
+877 YGEGDYGGTA
-887 EKTFEIARKGITGAN
+887 EKTFEIAQKDITGAN
-902 VTIPQECYEYI
+902 ITIPQECYEYV

-934 IEYIVDYTD
+934 TEYIVDYTD
-943 NIEVGTATITVTGTG
+943 NIEVGTATITVKGNG
-958 NYIGYV
+958 NYIGYA
-964 TKTFTITEVKK
+964 TKTFTITEAKK
-975 DDGSETK
+975 DDGSETKPGDGSETKPGDGSEAK

-1014 PGDGSETKPGD
+1014 PGDGSEIKPG
-1025 GSETKPGDGSET
+1025 E
-1037 KPGDGS
+1037 
-1043 ETKPG
+1043 
-1048 DGSETKPGDGSETK
+1048 
-1062 PGDGSETKPGDGSET
+1062 
-1077 KPGDGSE
+1077 
-1084 TKPGDGSETK
+1084 
-1094 PGDGS
+1094 
-1099 ETKPGDS
+1099 S

-1151 RKNSGSKSWKK
+1151 RKNLGSKSWKK

-1168 ASKTTYTDSTVK
+1168 ASKNTYTDSTVK

-1220 KIANQKGRK
+1220 KIANQRGRK

-1247 STGKTFAK
+1247 STGKAFAK
-1255 GTKMTNIVKSSDKAV
+1255 GTKITNIVKSSDKAV

-1282 RIRSYQKSGSKKTYS
+1282 RMRSYQKSGSKKTYS

>member
-1 MTKGVQGLKKSIIAV
+1 
-16 VTGFTVAAGI
+16 
-26 LSGGITGRLGGGQ
+26 
-39 QVQAA
+39 
-44 EVACTT
+44 
-50 YTGDNIEDQN
+50 
-60 YEYSQWAKPIR
+60 
-71 SYLTYE
+71 
-77 NGTYMRVQAGAD
+77 MRVQAGAD

-123 NGNYYILSGQTNE
+123 NGNYYILSGQTNK
-136 NESDSTE
+136 NESDSVE

-487 YGSADNGYYYTNYES
+487 YASADNGYYYTNYES

-570 NPSCKKTT
+570 NPSCKKAT

-829 SMDQYIYSGRRN
+829 SKDQYIYSGKRN

-854 VENVDYT
+854 IENVDYT

-877 SGKGNYGGTA
+877 SGEGDYGGTA
-887 EKTFEIARKGITGAN
+887 EKTFEIAQKDITGAN
-902 VTIPQECYEYI
+902 ITIPQECYEYV

-934 IEYIVDYTD
+934 TEYIVDYTD
-943 NIEVGTATITVTGTG
+943 NIEVGTATITVKGNG
-958 NYIGYV
+958 NYIGYA
-964 TKTFTITEVKK
+964 TKSFTIIEAKK
-975 DDGSETK
+975 D
-982 PGDGSETKPGDGS
+982 
-995 ETKPGDGSETKP
+995 
-1007 GDGSETK
+1007 
-1014 PGDGSETKPGD
+1014 
-1025 GSETKPGDGSET
+1025 
-1037 KPGDGS
+1037 
-1043 ETKPG
+1043 

-1151 RKNSGSKSWKK
+1151 RKNLGSKSWKK

-1168 ASKTTYTDSTVK
+1168 ASKNTYTDSTVK

-1303 KVKIKK
+1303 KAKIKK

>member
-1 MTKGVQGLKKSIIAV
+1 
-16 VTGFTVAAGI
+16 
-26 LSGGITGRLGGGQ
+26 
-39 QVQAA
+39 
-44 EVACTT
+44 
-50 YTGDNIEDQN
+50 
-60 YEYSQWAKPIR
+60 
-71 SYLTYE
+71 
-77 NGTYMRVQAGAD
+77 
-89 ANGYVV
+89 
-95 EYFDSSFTITGRK
+95 
-108 IVPQELPLFGGFYEM
+108 
-123 NGNYYILSGQTNE
+123 
-136 NESDSTE
+136 
-143 VYRITKYT
+143 
-151 KDWNRVASCGLYGAN
+151 
-166 TTVPFDA
+166 
-173 GSARMAAYGNYL
+173 
-185 MIRTSHEMYA
+185 
-195 IDGVNHQANVTIQV
+195 
-209 DTSTMKITDSFTKV
+209 MK
-223 MNINYGY
+223 
-230 VSHSFNQFIQM
+230 
-241 ENGKIVAVDHGDAN
+241 
-255 PRSIVLVRYPSVV
+255 
-268 TSSGF
+268 
-273 TRGISYSSACKATDI
+273 
-288 VAFEGTKGANYTGAT
+288 
-303 VGGFEISDTAY
+303 
-314 LTAGSVDIDSTA
+314 
-326 KYSAGQD
+326 
-333 IFVGVVSKSTDAV
+333 
-346 TVNKITNYTA
+346 VNKITNYTA

-424 NEILQFY
+424 NETLQFY

-439 DYTVKN
+439 DYMIKN
-445 VVLGH
+445 VVSGH
-450 SYQVSATNASDASVV
+450 NYQVSATNASDASVV

-564 SIYPKY
+564 CIYPKY

-611 VVTVAYKGQ
+611 AVTVTYKGQ
-620 DLIQNTDYTVTYTN
+620 VLIQNTDYTVTYTN
-634 DTGVG
+634 DTNAGN
-639 DAVVTVTGK
+639 AVATVTGK

-667 SYKLEIQPDSY
+667 SYKLEIQLDSY
-678 IYDGTEKEPEVKVVI
+678 NYDATEKKPEVKVVI
-693 SETTGNK
+693 SEIAGKK
-700 YYLDASNY
+700 YYLNASSY
-708 TVKYENNKNAGTA
+708 TVKYENNKNVGTA

-726 GTGNYSG
+726 GAGSYSG
-733 ELKGTFIIS
+733 ELKGTFKILPRDIAGATVITS
-742 QKDITGANVTIPQE
+742 QK
-756 SYEYTGTEIKPE
+756 SYGYTGKEIKPE
-768 VTVTLSDGTGLIFG
+768 VAVTLSDGTGLIFG

-802 IGRGNYTG
+802 TGRGNYTG
-810 KANGS
+810 KAKGS

-1025 GSETKPGDGSET
+1025 
-1037 KPGDGS
+1037 
-1043 ETKPG
+1043 
-1048 DGSETKPGDGSETK
+1048 
-1062 PGDGSETKPGDGSET
+1062 
-1077 KPGDGSE
+1077 
-1084 TKPGDGSETK
+1084 
-1094 PGDGS
+1094 
-1099 ETKPGDS
+1099 S

-1151 RKNSGSKSWKK
+1151 RKNLGSKSWKK

-1168 ASKTTYTDSTVK
+1168 ASKNTYTDSTVK

-1247 STGKTFAK
+1247 STGKAFAK

>member
-1 MTKGVQGLKKSIIAV
+1 
-16 VTGFTVAAGI
+16 
-26 LSGGITGRLGGGQ
+26 
-39 QVQAA
+39 
-44 EVACTT
+44 
-50 YTGDNIEDQN
+50 
-60 YEYSQWAKPIR
+60 
-71 SYLTYE
+71 
-77 NGTYMRVQAGAD
+77 
-89 ANGYVV
+89 
-95 EYFDSSFTITGRK
+95 
-108 IVPQELPLFGGFYEM
+108 
-123 NGNYYILSGQTNE
+123 
-136 NESDSTE
+136 
-143 VYRITKYT
+143 
-151 KDWNRVASCGLYGAN
+151 
-166 TTVPFDA
+166 
-173 GSARMAAYGNYL
+173 
-185 MIRTSHEMYA
+185 
-195 IDGVNHQANVTIQV
+195 
-209 DTSTMKITDSFTKV
+209 MK
-223 MNINYGY
+223 
-230 VSHSFNQFIQM
+230 
-241 ENGKIVAVDHGDAN
+241 
-255 PRSIVLVRYPSVV
+255 
-268 TSSGF
+268 
-273 TRGISYSSACKATDI
+273 
-288 VAFEGTKGANYTGAT
+288 
-303 VGGFEISDTAY
+303 
-314 LTAGSVDIDSTA
+314 
-326 KYSAGQD
+326 
-333 IFVGVVSKSTDAV
+333 
-346 TVNKITNYTA
+346 VNKITNYTA

-424 NEILQFY
+424 NETLQFY

-439 DYTVKN
+439 DYMIKN
-445 VVLGH
+445 VVSGH
-450 SYQVSATNASDASVV
+450 NYQVSATNASDASVV

-479 VKSFAVYW
+479 VKAFNVYW
-487 YGSADNGYYYTNYES
+487 HGSDNDNFYSTNHES
-502 RYDTGTK
+502 RYDTGTN
-509 LKFLLRNQ
+509 LKFLLGNQ
-517 TYSSESDS
+517 IYSSESDS

-586 EVSLDDCQISLSQDQ
+586 EVSLDDCQISLSQDR

-620 DLIQNTDYTVTYTN
+620 ALIQNTDYTVTYTN
-634 DTGVG
+634 DTNAGN
-639 DAVVTVTGK
+639 AVATVTGK

-667 SYKLEIQPDSY
+667 SYKLEIQSDSY
-678 IYDGTEKEPEVKVVI
+678 NYDATEKKPEVKVVI
-693 SETTGNK
+693 SEIAGKK
-700 YYLDASNY
+700 YYLNASSY
-708 TVKYENNKNAGTA
+708 TVKYENNKNVGTA

-726 GTGNYSG
+726 GAGSYSG
-733 ELKGTFIIS
+733 ELKGTFKILPRDIAGATVTTS
-742 QKDITGANVTIPQE
+742 QK
-756 SYEYTGTEIKPE
+756 SYGYTGKEIKPE
-768 VTVTLSDGTGLIFG
+768 VAVTLSDGTGLIFG

-802 IGRGNYTG
+802 TGRGNYTG
-810 KANGS
+810 KAKGS

-829 SMDQYIYSGRRN
+829 SKEQYIYSGRRN

-854 VENVDYT
+854 IENVDYT

-877 SGKGNYGGTA
+877 SGEGDYGGTA
-887 EKTFEIARKGITGAN
+887 EKTFEIARKDITGAN
-902 VTIPQECYEYI
+902 VTIPQEYYEYV

-934 IEYIVDYTD
+934 TEYIVDYTD
-943 NIEVGTATITVTGTG
+943 NIEVGTATITVKGNG
-958 NYIGYV
+958 NYIGYA
-964 TKTFTITEVKK
+964 TKTFTITEAKK

-1037 KPGDGS
+1037 KPGDS
-1043 ETKPG
+1043 
-1048 DGSETKPGDGSETK
+1048 S
-1062 PGDGSETKPGDGSET
+1062 
-1077 KPGDGSE
+1077 
-1084 TKPGDGSETK
+1084 
-1094 PGDGS
+1094 
-1099 ETKPGDS
+1099 
-1106 GKTEPG
+1106 KTEPG
-1112 DVPAIITVN
+1112 DVPAIIAVN

-1162 IKIVKG
+1162 IKTVKG

-1255 GTKMTNIVKSSDKAV
+1255 GTKMTSIVKSSDKAV

>member
-108 IVPQELPLFGGFYEM
+108 IVPQELPLFVGFYEM
-123 NGNYYILSGQTNE
+123 NGNYYILSGQTNK
-136 NESDSTE
+136 NESDSVE

-151 KDWNRVASCGLYGAN
+151 KDWNRVASCGLYGEN

-173 GSARMAAYGNYL
+173 GSARMAAYGDYL
-185 MIRTSHEMYA
+185 MIRTSHEMYKSKK
-195 IDGVNHQANVTIQV
+195 DGYNHQANVTIQV
-209 DTSTMKITDSFTKV
+209 DTSAMKITDSYTKV
-223 MNINYGY
+223 MNVSFGY

-241 ENGKIVAVDHGDAN
+241 ENGKIVAVDHGDAH

-268 TSSGF
+268 TSNGF
-273 TRGISYSSACKATDI
+273 TDFFSTCKATDI
-288 VAFEGTKGANYTGAT
+288 MTFEGKSGDNYTGAT

-346 TVNKITNYTA
+346 KVNKITNYTA

-517 TYSSESDS
+517 TYSSESDT

-570 NPSCKKTT
+570 NPSCK
-578 TFRIGKEG
+578 
-586 EVSLDDCQISLSQDQ
+586 
-601 YVYDGSSKKP
+601 
-611 VVTVAYKGQ
+611 
-620 DLIQNTDYTVTYTN
+620 
-634 DTGVG
+634 
-639 DAVVTVTGK
+639 
-648 GIFAG
+648 
-653 SKNLNYIIEAIDIG
+653 
-667 SYKLEIQPDSY
+667 
-678 IYDGTEKEPEVKVVI
+678 
-693 SETTGNK
+693 ET
-700 YYLDASNY
+700 A
-708 TVKYENNKNAGTA
+708 
-721 NVTVT
+721 
-726 GTGNYSG
+726 
-733 ELKGTFIIS
+733 
-742 QKDITGANVTIPQE
+742 
-756 SYEYTGTEIKPE
+756 
-768 VTVTLSDGTGLIFG
+768 
-782 TDYTVSYE
+782 
-790 DNTDIGTATVNV
+790 
-802 IGRGNYTG
+802 
-810 KANGS
+810 
-815 FGIGADIKDAEIVL
+815 
-829 SMDQYIYSGRRN
+829 
-841 TPKATVVFAGKTL
+841 
-854 VENVDYT
+854 
-861 ISYEDC
+861 
-867 IDAGTARVVV
+867 
-877 SGKGNYGGTA
+877 
-887 EKTFEIARKGITGAN
+887 
-902 VTIPQECYEYI
+902 
-913 SKEIRPEATVT
+913 
-924 LSDGTVLKNA
+924 
-934 IEYIVDYTD
+934 
-943 NIEVGTATITVTGTG
+943 
-958 NYIGYV
+958 
-964 TKTFTITEVKK
+964 TFTITEAKK
-975 DDGSETK
+975 D
-982 PGDGSETKPGDGS
+982 
-995 ETKPGDGSETKP
+995 
-1007 GDGSETK
+1007 
-1014 PGDGSETKPGD
+1014 
-1025 GSETKPGDGSET
+1025 
-1037 KPGDGS
+1037 
-1043 ETKPG
+1043 
-1048 DGSETKPGDGSETK
+1048 
-1062 PGDGSETKPGDGSET
+1062 DGSET

>member
-123 NGNYYILSGQTNE
+123 NGNYYILSGQTNK
-136 NESDSTE
+136 NESDSVE

-151 KDWNRVASCGLYGAN
+151 KDWNRVASCGLYGEN

-173 GSARMAAYGNYL
+173 GSARMAAYGDYL

-1084 TKPGDGSETK
+1084 TKPGD
-1094 PGDGS
+1094 
-1099 ETKPGDS
+1099 S

>member
-123 NGNYYILSGQTNE
+123 NGNYYILSGQTNK
-136 NESDSTE
+136 NESDSVE

-173 GSARMAAYGNYL
+173 GSARMAAYGDYL
-185 MIRTSHEMYA
+185 MIRTSHEMYKSKK
-195 IDGVNHQANVTIQV
+195 DGYNHQANVTIQV
-209 DTSTMKITDSFTKV
+209 DTSAMKITDSYTKV
-223 MNINYGY
+223 MNIDYGY

-241 ENGKIVAVDHGDAN
+241 ENGKIVAVDHGDAH

-273 TRGISYSSACKATDI
+273 TNGISYSSTCKATDI
-288 VAFEGTKGANYTGAT
+288 IAFEGKSGANYTGAT

-346 TVNKITNYTA
+346 KVNKITNYTA

-487 YGSADNGYYYTNYES
+487 YGSADNGYYYTNYEP

-586 EVSLDDCQISLSQDQ
+586 EVSLDDCQISLSQDR

-611 VVTVAYKGQ
+611 AITVTYKGQ

-634 DTGVG
+634 DTNAGN
-639 DAVVTVTGK
+639 AVATVTGK

-653 SKNLNYIIEAIDIG
+653 SKKLNYIIEAIDIG
-667 SYKLEIQPDSY
+667 SYKLEIQLDSY
-678 IYDGTEKEPEVKVVI
+678 NYDATEKKPEVKVVI
-693 SETTGNK
+693 SEIAGKK
-700 YYLDASNY
+700 YYLNASSY
-708 TVKYENNKNAGTA
+708 TVKYENNKNVGTA

-726 GTGNYSG
+726 GAGSYSG
-733 ELKGTFIIS
+733 ELKGTFKILPRDIAGATVTTS
-742 QKDITGANVTIPQE
+742 QK
-756 SYEYTGTEIKPE
+756 SYGYTGKEIKPE
-768 VTVTLSDGTGLIFG
+768 VAVTLSDGTGLIFG

-802 IGRGNYTG
+802 TGRGNYTG
-810 KANGS
+810 KAKGS

-829 SMDQYIYSGRRN
+829 SKEQYIYSGRRN

-854 VENVDYT
+854 IENVDYT

-877 SGKGNYGGTA
+877 SGEGDYGGTA
-887 EKTFEIARKGITGAN
+887 EKTFEIARKDITGAN
-902 VTIPQECYEYI
+902 VTIPQEYYEYV

-934 IEYIVDYTD
+934 TEYIVDYTD
-943 NIEVGTATITVTGTG
+943 NIEVGTATITVKGNG
-958 NYIGYV
+958 NYIGYA
-964 TKTFTITEVKK
+964 TKTFTITEAKK
-975 DDGSETK
+975 DDGSETKPGDGSETKPGDGSEIK

-1007 GDGSETK
+1007 D
-1014 PGDGSETKPGD
+1014 
-1025 GSETKPGDGSET
+1025 
-1037 KPGDGS
+1037 
-1043 ETKPG
+1043 
-1048 DGSETKPGDGSETK
+1048 
-1062 PGDGSETKPGDGSET
+1062 
-1077 KPGDGSE
+1077 
-1084 TKPGDGSETK
+1084 
-1094 PGDGS
+1094 DGS

-1112 DVPAIITVN
+1112 DVPAIIAVN

-1162 IKIVKG
+1162 IKTVKG

-1255 GTKMTNIVKSSDKAV
+1255 GTKMTSIVKSSDKAV

>member
-123 NGNYYILSGQTNE
+123 NGNYYILSGQTNK
-136 NESDSTE
+136 NESDSVE

-173 GSARMAAYGNYL
+173 GSARMAAYGDYL
-185 MIRTSHEMYA
+185 MIRTSHEMYKSKK
-195 IDGVNHQANVTIQV
+195 DGYNHQANVTIQV
-209 DTSTMKITDSFTKV
+209 DTSAMKITDSYTKV
-223 MNINYGY
+223 MNVSFGY

-241 ENGKIVAVDHGDAN
+241 ENGKIVAVDHGDAH

-268 TSSGF
+268 TSNGF
-273 TRGISYSSACKATDI
+273 TDFFSTCKATDI
-288 VAFEGTKGANYTGAT
+288 MAFEGKSGDNYTGAT

-346 TVNKITNYTA
+346 KVNKITNYTA

-424 NEILQFY
+424 NETLQFY

-439 DYTVKN
+439 DYMIKN
-445 VVLGH
+445 VVSGH
-450 SYQVSATNASDASVV
+450 NYQVSATNASDASVV

-570 NPSCKKTT
+570 NPSCK
-578 TFRIGKEG
+578 
-586 EVSLDDCQISLSQDQ
+586 
-601 YVYDGSSKKP
+601 
-611 VVTVAYKGQ
+611 
-620 DLIQNTDYTVTYTN
+620 
-634 DTGVG
+634 
-639 DAVVTVTGK
+639 
-648 GIFAG
+648 
-653 SKNLNYIIEAIDIG
+653 
-667 SYKLEIQPDSY
+667 
-678 IYDGTEKEPEVKVVI
+678 
-693 SETTGNK
+693 ET
-700 YYLDASNY
+700 A
-708 TVKYENNKNAGTA
+708 
-721 NVTVT
+721 
-726 GTGNYSG
+726 
-733 ELKGTFIIS
+733 
-742 QKDITGANVTIPQE
+742 
-756 SYEYTGTEIKPE
+756 
-768 VTVTLSDGTGLIFG
+768 
-782 TDYTVSYE
+782 
-790 DNTDIGTATVNV
+790 
-802 IGRGNYTG
+802 
-810 KANGS
+810 
-815 FGIGADIKDAEIVL
+815 
-829 SMDQYIYSGRRN
+829 
-841 TPKATVVFAGKTL
+841 
-854 VENVDYT
+854 
-861 ISYEDC
+861 
-867 IDAGTARVVV
+867 
-877 SGKGNYGGTA
+877 
-887 EKTFEIARKGITGAN
+887 
-902 VTIPQECYEYI
+902 
-913 SKEIRPEATVT
+913 
-924 LSDGTVLKNA
+924 
-934 IEYIVDYTD
+934 
-943 NIEVGTATITVTGTG
+943 
-958 NYIGYV
+958 
-964 TKTFTITEVKK
+964 TFTITEAKK
-975 DDGSETK
+975 D
-982 PGDGSETKPGDGS
+982 
-995 ETKPGDGSETKP
+995 
-1007 GDGSETK
+1007 
-1014 PGDGSETKPGD
+1014 
-1025 GSETKPGDGSET
+1025 
-1037 KPGDGS
+1037 
-1043 ETKPG
+1043 

-1303 KVKIKK
+1303 KAKIKK

>member
-123 NGNYYILSGQTNE
+123 NGNYYILSGQTNK
-136 NESDSTE
+136 NESDSVE

-570 NPSCKKTT
+570 NPSCKKAT

-726 GTGNYSG
+726 GTGSYSG
-733 ELKGTFIIS
+733 ELKGTFKILPRDIAGATVITS
-742 QKDITGANVTIPQE
+742 QK
-756 SYEYTGTEIKPE
+756 SYGYTGKEIKPE
-768 VTVTLSDGTGLIFG
+768 VAVTLSDGTGLIFG

-802 IGRGNYTG
+802 TGRGNYTG
-810 KANGS
+810 KAKGS

-995 ETKPGDGSETKP
+995 ETKPGDGSEI
-1007 GDGSETK
+1007 
-1014 PGDGSETKPGD
+1014 
-1025 GSETKPGDGSET
+1025 
-1037 KPGDGS
+1037 
-1043 ETKPG
+1043 
-1048 DGSETKPGDGSETK
+1048 
-1062 PGDGSETKPGDGSET
+1062 
-1077 KPGDGSE
+1077 
-1084 TKPGDGSETK
+1084 
-1094 PGDGS
+1094 
-1099 ETKPGDS
+1099 KPGDS

-1151 RKNSGSKSWKK
+1151 RKNLGSKSWKK

-1168 ASKTTYTDSTVK
+1168 ASKNTYTDSTVK

-1247 STGKTFAK
+1247 STGKAFAK

>member
-1 MTKGVQGLKKSIIAV
+1 MTKGAQGLKKSIIAV

-123 NGNYYILSGQTNE
+123 NGNYYILSGQTNK
-136 NESDSTE
+136 NESDSVE

-151 KDWNRVASCGLYGAN
+151 KDWSRVASCGLYGEN

-185 MIRTSHEMYA
+185 MIRTSHEMYKSKK
-195 IDGVNHQANVTIQV
+195 DGYNHQANVTIQV
-209 DTSTMKITDSFTKV
+209 DTSAMKITDSYTKV
-223 MNINYGY
+223 MNIDYGY

-241 ENGKIVAVDHGDAN
+241 EDGKIVAVDHGDAH

-273 TRGISYSSACKATDI
+273 TNGISYSSTCKATDI
-288 VAFEGTKGANYTGAT
+288 MAFEGKSGDNYTGAT

-314 LTAGSVDIDSTA
+314 LMAGSVDIDSTA

-346 TVNKITNYTA
+346 KVNKITNYTA

-439 DYTVKN
+439 DYAVKN
-445 VVLGH
+445 VVSGH

-465 LTCSKCGQSHTEYV
+465 LKCSKCGQSHTEYV

-487 YGSADNGYYYTNYES
+487 YGSADNGYYYTNYEP

-570 NPSCKKTT
+570 NPSCK
-578 TFRIGKEG
+578 
-586 EVSLDDCQISLSQDQ
+586 
-601 YVYDGSSKKP
+601 
-611 VVTVAYKGQ
+611 
-620 DLIQNTDYTVTYTN
+620 
-634 DTGVG
+634 
-639 DAVVTVTGK
+639 
-648 GIFAG
+648 
-653 SKNLNYIIEAIDIG
+653 
-667 SYKLEIQPDSY
+667 
-678 IYDGTEKEPEVKVVI
+678 
-693 SETTGNK
+693 ET
-700 YYLDASNY
+700 A
-708 TVKYENNKNAGTA
+708 
-721 NVTVT
+721 
-726 GTGNYSG
+726 
-733 ELKGTFIIS
+733 
-742 QKDITGANVTIPQE
+742 
-756 SYEYTGTEIKPE
+756 
-768 VTVTLSDGTGLIFG
+768 
-782 TDYTVSYE
+782 
-790 DNTDIGTATVNV
+790 
-802 IGRGNYTG
+802 
-810 KANGS
+810 
-815 FGIGADIKDAEIVL
+815 
-829 SMDQYIYSGRRN
+829 
-841 TPKATVVFAGKTL
+841 
-854 VENVDYT
+854 
-861 ISYEDC
+861 
-867 IDAGTARVVV
+867 
-877 SGKGNYGGTA
+877 
-887 EKTFEIARKGITGAN
+887 
-902 VTIPQECYEYI
+902 
-913 SKEIRPEATVT
+913 
-924 LSDGTVLKNA
+924 
-934 IEYIVDYTD
+934 
-943 NIEVGTATITVTGTG
+943 
-958 NYIGYV
+958 
-964 TKTFTITEVKK
+964 TFTITEAKK

-995 ETKPGDGSETKP
+995 ETKPGD
-1007 GDGSETK
+1007 
-1014 PGDGSETKPGD
+1014 
-1025 GSETKPGDGSET
+1025 
-1037 KPGDGS
+1037 
-1043 ETKPG
+1043 
-1048 DGSETKPGDGSETK
+1048 
-1062 PGDGSETKPGDGSET
+1062 
-1077 KPGDGSE
+1077 
-1084 TKPGDGSETK
+1084 
-1094 PGDGS
+1094 
-1099 ETKPGDS
+1099 
-1106 GKTEPG
+1106 
-1112 DVPAIITVN
+1112 VPAIIAVN

-1162 IKIVKG
+1162 IKTVRG

-1255 GTKMTNIVKSSDKAV
+1255 GTKMTSIVKSSDKAV

>member
-60 YEYSQWAKPIR
+60 YEYSQWVKPIR

-123 NGNYYILSGQTNE
+123 NGNYYILSGQTNK
-136 NESDSTE
+136 NESDSVE

-570 NPSCKKTT
+570 NPSCKKAT

-964 TKTFTITEVKK
+964 TKTFTIIEAKK

-1025 GSETKPGDGSET
+1025 G
-1037 KPGDGS
+1037 
-1043 ETKPG
+1043 
-1048 DGSETKPGDGSETK
+1048 
-1062 PGDGSETKPGDGSET
+1062 
-1077 KPGDGSE
+1077 
-1084 TKPGDGSETK
+1084 
-1094 PGDGS
+1094 
-1099 ETKPGDS
+1099 
-1106 GKTEPG
+1106 GKTEPV

>member
-123 NGNYYILSGQTNE
+123 NGNYYILSGQTNK
-136 NESDSTE
+136 NESDSVE

-611 VVTVAYKGQ
+611 AVTVTYKGQ
-620 DLIQNTDYTVTYTN
+620 VLIQNTDYTVTYTN
-634 DTGVG
+634 DTNAGN
-639 DAVVTVTGK
+639 AVATVTGK

-667 SYKLEIQPDSY
+667 SYKLEIQSDSY
-678 IYDGTEKEPEVKVVI
+678 NYDATEKKPEVKVVI
-693 SETTGNK
+693 SEIAGKK
-700 YYLDASNY
+700 YYLNASSY
-708 TVKYENNKNAGTA
+708 TVKYENNKNVGTA

-726 GTGNYSG
+726 GAGSYSG
-733 ELKGTFIIS
+733 ELKGTFKILPRDIAGATVITS
-742 QKDITGANVTIPQE
+742 QK
-756 SYEYTGTEIKPE
+756 SYGYTGKEIKPE
-768 VTVTLSDGTGLIFG
+768 VAVTLSDGTGLIFG

-802 IGRGNYTG
+802 TGRGNYTG
-810 KANGS
+810 KAKGS

-829 SMDQYIYSGRRN
+829 SKDQYIYSGKRN

-854 VENVDYT
+854 IENVDYT

-877 SGKGNYGGTA
+877 SGEGDYGGTA
-887 EKTFEIARKGITGAN
+887 EKTFEIAQKDITGAN
-902 VTIPQECYEYI
+902 ITIPQECYEYV

-934 IEYIVDYTD
+934 TEYIVDYTD
-943 NIEVGTATITVTGTG
+943 NIEVGTATITVKGNG
-958 NYIGYV
+958 NYIGYA
-964 TKTFTITEVKK
+964 TKSFTIIEAKK
-975 DDGSETK
+975 D
-982 PGDGSETKPGDGS
+982 
-995 ETKPGDGSETKP
+995 
-1007 GDGSETK
+1007 
-1014 PGDGSETKPGD
+1014 
-1025 GSETKPGDGSET
+1025 
-1037 KPGDGS
+1037 
-1043 ETKPG
+1043 
-1048 DGSETKPGDGSETK
+1048 
-1062 PGDGSETKPGDGSET
+1062 
-1077 KPGDGSE
+1077 DGSE

>member
-1 MTKGVQGLKKSIIAV
+1 M
-16 VTGFTVAAGI
+16 
-26 LSGGITGRLGGGQ
+26 
-39 QVQAA
+39 
-44 EVACTT
+44 
-50 YTGDNIEDQN
+50 
-60 YEYSQWAKPIR
+60 
-71 SYLTYE
+71 
-77 NGTYMRVQAGAD
+77 
-89 ANGYVV
+89 
-95 EYFDSSFTITGRK
+95 
-108 IVPQELPLFGGFYEM
+108 
-123 NGNYYILSGQTNE
+123 
-136 NESDSTE
+136 
-143 VYRITKYT
+143 
-151 KDWNRVASCGLYGAN
+151 
-166 TTVPFDA
+166 
-173 GSARMAAYGNYL
+173 
-185 MIRTSHEMYA
+185 
-195 IDGVNHQANVTIQV
+195 
-209 DTSTMKITDSFTKV
+209 
-223 MNINYGY
+223 
-230 VSHSFNQFIQM
+230 
-241 ENGKIVAVDHGDAN
+241 
-255 PRSIVLVRYPSVV
+255 
-268 TSSGF
+268 
-273 TRGISYSSACKATDI
+273 
-288 VAFEGTKGANYTGAT
+288 
-303 VGGFEISDTAY
+303 
-314 LTAGSVDIDSTA
+314 
-326 KYSAGQD
+326 
-333 IFVGVVSKSTDAV
+333 
-346 TVNKITNYTA
+346 
-356 GQGTTDTPQFVKIG
+356 
-370 TNSYMLL
+370 
-377 WHRGSSVYYTK
+377 
-388 IDGNGNQV
+388 
-396 GAIYSLAGDLSDCVP
+396 
-411 VLAGDK
+411 
-417 LVWYTWK
+417 VWYTWK
-424 NEILQFY
+424 NETLQFY

-439 DYTVKN
+439 DYAVKN
-445 VVLGH
+445 VVSGH

-487 YGSADNGYYYTNYES
+487 YGSADNGYYYTNYEP

-537 DTSIATVSNLTDESG
+537 DTSIATVSNLTEERG

-570 NPSCKKTT
+570 NPSCKETA

-586 EVSLDDCQISLSQDQ
+586 AISLDDCQISLSQDR

-611 VVTVAYKGQ
+611 AVTVTYKGQ
-620 DLIQNTDYTVTYTN
+620 VLIQNTDYTITYTN
-634 DTGVG
+634 DTNAGN
-639 DAVVTVTGK
+639 AVATVTGK

-667 SYKLEIQPDSY
+667 SYKLEIQSDSY
-678 IYDGTEKEPEVKVVI
+678 NYDATEKKPEVKVVI
-693 SETTGNK
+693 LETTGNK

-708 TVKYENNKNAGTA
+708 TVKYVNNKNAGTA
-721 NVTVT
+721 NVIVT
-726 GTGNYSG
+726 GTGSYSG

-782 TDYTVSYE
+782 TDYTVSYV
-790 DNTDIGTATVNV
+790 DNTDI
-802 IGRGNYTG
+802 
-810 KANGS
+810 
-815 FGIGADIKDAEIVL
+815 
-829 SMDQYIYSGRRN
+829 
-841 TPKATVVFAGKTL
+841 
-854 VENVDYT
+854 
-861 ISYEDC
+861 
-867 IDAGTARVVV
+867 
-877 SGKGNYGGTA
+877 
-887 EKTFEIARKGITGAN
+887 
-902 VTIPQECYEYI
+902 
-913 SKEIRPEATVT
+913 
-924 LSDGTVLKNA
+924 
-934 IEYIVDYTD
+934 
-943 NIEVGTATITVTGTG
+943 GTATITVTGTG
-958 NYIGYV
+958 NYNGYV

-1099 ETKPGDS
+1099 ETKPGD
-1106 GKTEPG
+1106 
-1112 DVPAIITVN
+1112 VPAIIAVN

-1162 IKIVKG
+1162 IKTVKG

-1255 GTKMTNIVKSSDKAV
+1255 GTKMTSIVKSSDKAV

>member
-173 GSARMAAYGNYL
+173 GSARMAACGNYL

-223 MNINYGY
+223 MNIDCGY

-273 TRGISYSSACKATDI
+273 TRGISYSSTCKATDI

-424 NEILQFY
+424 NETLQFY

-445 VVLGH
+445 VVSGH

-487 YGSADNGYYYTNYES
+487 YGPADNGYYYTNYES

-570 NPSCKKTT
+570 NPSCKETA

-586 EVSLDDCQISLSQDQ
+586 AISLDDCQISLSQDR

-611 VVTVAYKGQ
+611 AVTVTYKGQ

-634 DTGVG
+634 DTNAGN
-639 DAVVTVTGK
+639 AVATVTGK

-667 SYKLEIQPDSY
+667 SYKLEIQSDSY
-678 IYDGTEKEPEVKVVI
+678 NYDATEKKPEVKVVI
-693 SETTGNK
+693 SEIAGKK
-700 YYLDASNY
+700 YYLNASSY
-708 TVKYENNKNAGTA
+708 TVKYQNNKNVGTA

-726 GTGNYSG
+726 GAGSYSG
-733 ELKGTFIIS
+733 ELKGTFEILPRDIAGATVTTS
-742 QKDITGANVTIPQE
+742 QK
-756 SYEYTGTEIKPE
+756 SYGYTGKEIKPE
-768 VTVTLSDGTGLIFG
+768 VAVTLSDGTGLIFG

-802 IGRGNYTG
+802 TGRGNYTG
-810 KANGS
+810 KAKGS

-829 SMDQYIYSGRRN
+829 SKDQYIYSGKRN

-854 VENVDYT
+854 IENVDYT

-877 SGKGNYGGTA
+877 SGEGDYGGTA
-887 EKTFEIARKGITGAN
+887 EKTFEIARKDITGAN
-902 VTIPQECYEYI
+902 ITIPQECYEYV

-924 LSDGTVLKNA
+924 LPDGTVLKNA
-934 IEYIVDYTD
+934 TEYIVDYTD
-943 NIEVGTATITVTGTG
+943 NIEVGTATITVKGNG
-958 NYIGYV
+958 NYIGYA
-964 TKTFTITEVKK
+964 TKTFTITEAKK
-975 DDGSETK
+975 D
-982 PGDGSETKPGDGS
+982 
-995 ETKPGDGSETKP
+995 
-1007 GDGSETK
+1007 
-1014 PGDGSETKPGD
+1014 
-1025 GSETKPGDGSET
+1025 
-1037 KPGDGS
+1037 
-1043 ETKPG
+1043 
-1048 DGSETKPGDGSETK
+1048 DGSETK

-1151 RKNSGSKSWKK
+1151 RKNLGSKSWKK

-1168 ASKTTYTDSTVK
+1168 ASKNTYTDSTVK

-1303 KVKIKK
+1303 KAKIKK

>member
-123 NGNYYILSGQTNE
+123 NGNYYILSGQTNK
-136 NESDSTE
+136 NESDSVE

-173 GSARMAAYGNYL
+173 GSARMAAYGDYL
-185 MIRTSHEMYA
+185 MIRTSHEMYKSKK
-195 IDGVNHQANVTIQV
+195 DGYNHQANVTIQV
-209 DTSTMKITDSFTKV
+209 DTSAMKITDSYTKV
-223 MNINYGY
+223 MNVSFGY

-241 ENGKIVAVDHGDAN
+241 ENGKIVAVDHGDAH

-268 TSSGF
+268 TSNGF
-273 TRGISYSSACKATDI
+273 TDVFSTCKATDI
-288 VAFEGTKGANYTGAT
+288 MAFEGKSGDNYTEAT

-346 TVNKITNYTA
+346 KVNKITNYTA

-517 TYSSESDS
+517 TYSSESDT

-570 NPSCKKTT
+570 NPSCK
-578 TFRIGKEG
+578 
-586 EVSLDDCQISLSQDQ
+586 
-601 YVYDGSSKKP
+601 
-611 VVTVAYKGQ
+611 
-620 DLIQNTDYTVTYTN
+620 
-634 DTGVG
+634 
-639 DAVVTVTGK
+639 
-648 GIFAG
+648 
-653 SKNLNYIIEAIDIG
+653 
-667 SYKLEIQPDSY
+667 
-678 IYDGTEKEPEVKVVI
+678 
-693 SETTGNK
+693 ET
-700 YYLDASNY
+700 A
-708 TVKYENNKNAGTA
+708 
-721 NVTVT
+721 
-726 GTGNYSG
+726 
-733 ELKGTFIIS
+733 
-742 QKDITGANVTIPQE
+742 
-756 SYEYTGTEIKPE
+756 
-768 VTVTLSDGTGLIFG
+768 
-782 TDYTVSYE
+782 
-790 DNTDIGTATVNV
+790 
-802 IGRGNYTG
+802 
-810 KANGS
+810 
-815 FGIGADIKDAEIVL
+815 
-829 SMDQYIYSGRRN
+829 
-841 TPKATVVFAGKTL
+841 
-854 VENVDYT
+854 
-861 ISYEDC
+861 
-867 IDAGTARVVV
+867 
-877 SGKGNYGGTA
+877 
-887 EKTFEIARKGITGAN
+887 
-902 VTIPQECYEYI
+902 
-913 SKEIRPEATVT
+913 
-924 LSDGTVLKNA
+924 
-934 IEYIVDYTD
+934 
-943 NIEVGTATITVTGTG
+943 
-958 NYIGYV
+958 
-964 TKTFTITEVKK
+964 TFTITEAKK
-975 DDGSETK
+975 D
-982 PGDGSETKPGDGS
+982 
-995 ETKPGDGSETKP
+995 
-1007 GDGSETK
+1007 
-1014 PGDGSETKPGD
+1014 
-1025 GSETKPGDGSET
+1025 
-1037 KPGDGS
+1037 
-1043 ETKPG
+1043 
-1048 DGSETKPGDGSETK
+1048 DGSETK

-1151 RKNSGSKSWKK
+1151 RKNLGSKSWKK

-1168 ASKTTYTDSTVK
+1168 ASKNTYTDSTVK

-1303 KVKIKK
+1303 KAKIKK

>member
-123 NGNYYILSGQTNE
+123 NGNYYILSGQTNK
-136 NESDSTE
+136 NESDSVE

-173 GSARMAAYGNYL
+173 GSARMAAYGDYL
-185 MIRTSHEMYA
+185 MIRTSHEMYKSKK
-195 IDGVNHQANVTIQV
+195 DGYNHQANVTIQV
-209 DTSTMKITDSFTKV
+209 DTSAMKITDSYTKV
-223 MNINYGY
+223 MNVSFGY

-241 ENGKIVAVDHGDAN
+241 ENGKIVAVDHGDAH

-268 TSSGF
+268 TSNGF
-273 TRGISYSSACKATDI
+273 TDFFSTCKATDI
-288 VAFEGTKGANYTGAT
+288 MAFEGKSGDNYTGAT

-346 TVNKITNYTA
+346 KVNKITNYTA

-424 NEILQFY
+424 NETLQFY

-439 DYTVKN
+439 DYMIKN
-445 VVLGH
+445 VVSGH
-450 SYQVSATNASDASVV
+450 NYQVSATNASDASVV

-570 NPSCKKTT
+570 NPSCK
-578 TFRIGKEG
+578 
-586 EVSLDDCQISLSQDQ
+586 
-601 YVYDGSSKKP
+601 
-611 VVTVAYKGQ
+611 
-620 DLIQNTDYTVTYTN
+620 
-634 DTGVG
+634 
-639 DAVVTVTGK
+639 
-648 GIFAG
+648 
-653 SKNLNYIIEAIDIG
+653 
-667 SYKLEIQPDSY
+667 
-678 IYDGTEKEPEVKVVI
+678 
-693 SETTGNK
+693 ET
-700 YYLDASNY
+700 A
-708 TVKYENNKNAGTA
+708 
-721 NVTVT
+721 
-726 GTGNYSG
+726 
-733 ELKGTFIIS
+733 
-742 QKDITGANVTIPQE
+742 
-756 SYEYTGTEIKPE
+756 
-768 VTVTLSDGTGLIFG
+768 
-782 TDYTVSYE
+782 
-790 DNTDIGTATVNV
+790 
-802 IGRGNYTG
+802 
-810 KANGS
+810 
-815 FGIGADIKDAEIVL
+815 
-829 SMDQYIYSGRRN
+829 
-841 TPKATVVFAGKTL
+841 
-854 VENVDYT
+854 
-861 ISYEDC
+861 
-867 IDAGTARVVV
+867 
-877 SGKGNYGGTA
+877 
-887 EKTFEIARKGITGAN
+887 
-902 VTIPQECYEYI
+902 
-913 SKEIRPEATVT
+913 
-924 LSDGTVLKNA
+924 
-934 IEYIVDYTD
+934 
-943 NIEVGTATITVTGTG
+943 
-958 NYIGYV
+958 
-964 TKTFTITEVKK
+964 TFTITEAKK
-975 DDGSETK
+975 D
-982 PGDGSETKPGDGS
+982 
-995 ETKPGDGSETKP
+995 
-1007 GDGSETK
+1007 
-1014 PGDGSETKPGD
+1014 
-1025 GSETKPGDGSET
+1025 
-1037 KPGDGS
+1037 
-1043 ETKPG
+1043 
-1048 DGSETKPGDGSETK
+1048 
-1062 PGDGSETKPGDGSET
+1062 DGSETKPGDGSET

-1151 RKNSGSKSWKK
+1151 RKNLGSKSWKK

-1168 ASKTTYTDSTVK
+1168 ASKNTYTDSTVK

-1303 KVKIKK
+1303 KAKIKK

>member
-77 NGTYMRVQAGAD
+77 DGTYMRVQAGAD

-424 NEILQFY
+424 NETLQFY

-439 DYTVKN
+439 DYMIKN
-445 VVLGH
+445 VVSGH
-450 SYQVSATNASDASVV
+450 NYQVSATNASDASVV

-854 VENVDYT
+854 IENVDYT

-877 SGKGNYGGTA
+877 SGEGDYGGTA
-887 EKTFEIARKGITGAN
+887 EKTFEIAQKDITGAN
-902 VTIPQECYEYI
+902 ITIPQECYEYV

-924 LSDGTVLKNA
+924 LPDGTVLKNA
-934 IEYIVDYTD
+934 TEYIVDYTD
-943 NIEVGTATITVTGTG
+943 NIEVGTATITVKGNG
-958 NYIGYV
+958 NYIGYA
-964 TKTFTITEVKK
+964 TKTFTIIEAKK
-975 DDGSETK
+975 D
-982 PGDGSETKPGDGS
+982 
-995 ETKPGDGSETKP
+995 
-1007 GDGSETK
+1007 
-1014 PGDGSETKPGD
+1014 
-1025 GSETKPGDGSET
+1025 
-1037 KPGDGS
+1037 
-1043 ETKPG
+1043 

-1255 GTKMTNIVKSSDKAV
+1255 GTKMTNIVKSSDKAI

>member
-123 NGNYYILSGQTNE
+123 NGNYYILSGQTNK
-136 NESDSTE
+136 NESDSVE

-570 NPSCKKTT
+570 NPSCKKAT

-829 SMDQYIYSGRRN
+829 S
-841 TPKATVVFAGKTL
+841 
-854 VENVDYT
+854 
-861 ISYEDC
+861 
-867 IDAGTARVVV
+867 
-877 SGKGNYGGTA
+877 
-887 EKTFEIARKGITGAN
+887 
-902 VTIPQECYEYI
+902 
-913 SKEIRPEATVT
+913 
-924 LSDGTVLKNA
+924 
-934 IEYIVDYTD
+934 
-943 NIEVGTATITVTGTG
+943 
-958 NYIGYV
+958 
-964 TKTFTITEVKK
+964 K
-975 DDGSETK
+975 D
-982 PGDGSETKPGDGS
+982 
-995 ETKPGDGSETKP
+995 
-1007 GDGSETK
+1007 
-1014 PGDGSETKPGD
+1014 
-1025 GSETKPGDGSET
+1025 
-1037 KPGDGS
+1037 
-1043 ETKPG
+1043 
-1048 DGSETKPGDGSETK
+1048 
-1062 PGDGSETKPGDGSET
+1062 
-1077 KPGDGSE
+1077 
-1084 TKPGDGSETK
+1084 
-1094 PGDGS
+1094 
-1099 ETKPGDS
+1099 
-1106 GKTEPG
+1106 
-1112 DVPAIITVN
+1112 
-1121 KTTISKVENK
+1121 
-1131 ATGVKLTWKKVSDAT
+1131 
-1146 GYVVY
+1146 
-1151 RKNSGSKSWKK
+1151 
-1162 IKIVKG
+1162 
-1168 ASKTTYTDSTVK
+1168 
-1180 SKHGTV
+1180 
-1186 YSYRIESYKS
+1186 
-1196 VNGQTAKAV
+1196 
-1205 SKEKKILRLTAPTKL
+1205 
-1220 KIANQKGRK
+1220 
-1229 LSVTWKKQ
+1229 
-1237 KKISGYQIQY
+1237 
-1247 STGKTFAK
+1247 
-1255 GTKMTNIVKSSDKAV
+1255 
-1270 IKKLKKG
+1270 
-1277 KTYYV
+1277 
-1282 RIRSYQKSGSKKTYS
+1282 
-1297 AWSSYT
+1297 
-1303 KVKIKK
+1303 

>member
-123 NGNYYILSGQTNE
+123 NGNYYILSGQTNK
-136 NESDSTE
+136 NESDSVE

-151 KDWNRVASCGLYGAN
+151 KDWNRVASCGLYGEN

-173 GSARMAAYGNYL
+173 GSARMAAYGDYL
-185 MIRTSHEMYA
+185 MIRTSHEMYKSKK
-195 IDGVNHQANVTIQV
+195 DGYNHQANVTIQV
-209 DTSTMKITDSFTKV
+209 DTSAMKITDSYTKV
-223 MNINYGY
+223 MNVSFGY

-241 ENGKIVAVDHGDAN
+241 ENGKIVAVDHGDAH
-255 PRSIVLVRYPSVV
+255 PRSIVLVRYPSIV

-273 TRGISYSSACKATDI
+273 TNGISYSSTCKATDI
-288 VAFEGTKGANYTGAT
+288 MAFEGESGANYTGAT

-346 TVNKITNYTA
+346 KVNKITNYTA
-356 GQGTTDTPQFVKIG
+356 GQGTTDTPQFVKVG

-487 YGSADNGYYYTNYES
+487 YGPADNGYYYTNYES

-570 NPSCKKTT
+570 NPSCK
-578 TFRIGKEG
+578 
-586 EVSLDDCQISLSQDQ
+586 
-601 YVYDGSSKKP
+601 
-611 VVTVAYKGQ
+611 
-620 DLIQNTDYTVTYTN
+620 
-634 DTGVG
+634 
-639 DAVVTVTGK
+639 
-648 GIFAG
+648 
-653 SKNLNYIIEAIDIG
+653 
-667 SYKLEIQPDSY
+667 
-678 IYDGTEKEPEVKVVI
+678 
-693 SETTGNK
+693 ET
-700 YYLDASNY
+700 A
-708 TVKYENNKNAGTA
+708 
-721 NVTVT
+721 
-726 GTGNYSG
+726 
-733 ELKGTFIIS
+733 
-742 QKDITGANVTIPQE
+742 
-756 SYEYTGTEIKPE
+756 
-768 VTVTLSDGTGLIFG
+768 
-782 TDYTVSYE
+782 
-790 DNTDIGTATVNV
+790 
-802 IGRGNYTG
+802 
-810 KANGS
+810 
-815 FGIGADIKDAEIVL
+815 
-829 SMDQYIYSGRRN
+829 
-841 TPKATVVFAGKTL
+841 
-854 VENVDYT
+854 
-861 ISYEDC
+861 
-867 IDAGTARVVV
+867 
-877 SGKGNYGGTA
+877 
-887 EKTFEIARKGITGAN
+887 
-902 VTIPQECYEYI
+902 
-913 SKEIRPEATVT
+913 
-924 LSDGTVLKNA
+924 
-934 IEYIVDYTD
+934 
-943 NIEVGTATITVTGTG
+943 
-958 NYIGYV
+958 
-964 TKTFTITEVKK
+964 TFTITEAKK

-995 ETKPGDGSETKP
+995 EI
-1007 GDGSETK
+1007 
-1014 PGDGSETKPGD
+1014 
-1025 GSETKPGDGSET
+1025 
-1037 KPGDGS
+1037 
-1043 ETKPG
+1043 
-1048 DGSETKPGDGSETK
+1048 
-1062 PGDGSETKPGDGSET
+1062 
-1077 KPGDGSE
+1077 
-1084 TKPGDGSETK
+1084 
-1094 PGDGS
+1094 
-1099 ETKPGDS
+1099 KPGDS

-1151 RKNSGSKSWKK
+1151 RKNLGSKSWKK

-1168 ASKTTYTDSTVK
+1168 ASKNTYTDSTVK

-1247 STGKTFAK
+1247 STGKAFAK
-1255 GTKMTNIVKSSDKAV
+1255 GTKITNIVKSSDKAV

-1282 RIRSYQKSGSKKTYS
+1282 RMRSYQKSGSKKTYS

>member
-26 LSGGITGRLGGGQ
+26 LSGGITDRLGGGQ

-123 NGNYYILSGQTNE
+123 NGNYYILSGQTNK
-136 NESDSTE
+136 NESDSVE

-151 KDWNRVASCGLYGAN
+151 KDWNRVASCGLYGEN

-173 GSARMAAYGNYL
+173 GSARMAAYGDYL
-185 MIRTSHEMYA
+185 MIRTSHEMYKSKK
-195 IDGVNHQANVTIQV
+195 DGYNHQANVTIQV
-209 DTSTMKITDSFTKV
+209 DTSAMKITDSYTKV
-223 MNINYGY
+223 MNVSFGY

-241 ENGKIVAVDHGDAN
+241 ENGKIVAVDHGDAH

-268 TSSGF
+268 TSNGF
-273 TRGISYSSACKATDI
+273 TDVFSTCKATDI
-288 VAFEGTKGANYTGAT
+288 MAFEGKSGDNYTGAT

-346 TVNKITNYTA
+346 KVNKITNYTA

-570 NPSCKKTT
+570 NPSCK
-578 TFRIGKEG
+578 
-586 EVSLDDCQISLSQDQ
+586 
-601 YVYDGSSKKP
+601 
-611 VVTVAYKGQ
+611 
-620 DLIQNTDYTVTYTN
+620 
-634 DTGVG
+634 
-639 DAVVTVTGK
+639 
-648 GIFAG
+648 
-653 SKNLNYIIEAIDIG
+653 
-667 SYKLEIQPDSY
+667 
-678 IYDGTEKEPEVKVVI
+678 
-693 SETTGNK
+693 ET
-700 YYLDASNY
+700 A
-708 TVKYENNKNAGTA
+708 
-721 NVTVT
+721 
-726 GTGNYSG
+726 
-733 ELKGTFIIS
+733 
-742 QKDITGANVTIPQE
+742 
-756 SYEYTGTEIKPE
+756 
-768 VTVTLSDGTGLIFG
+768 
-782 TDYTVSYE
+782 
-790 DNTDIGTATVNV
+790 
-802 IGRGNYTG
+802 
-810 KANGS
+810 
-815 FGIGADIKDAEIVL
+815 
-829 SMDQYIYSGRRN
+829 
-841 TPKATVVFAGKTL
+841 
-854 VENVDYT
+854 
-861 ISYEDC
+861 
-867 IDAGTARVVV
+867 
-877 SGKGNYGGTA
+877 
-887 EKTFEIARKGITGAN
+887 
-902 VTIPQECYEYI
+902 
-913 SKEIRPEATVT
+913 
-924 LSDGTVLKNA
+924 
-934 IEYIVDYTD
+934 
-943 NIEVGTATITVTGTG
+943 
-958 NYIGYV
+958 
-964 TKTFTITEVKK
+964 TFTITEAKK

-995 ETKPGDGSETKP
+995 ETKPGDGSEI
-1007 GDGSETK
+1007 
-1014 PGDGSETKPGD
+1014 
-1025 GSETKPGDGSET
+1025 
-1037 KPGDGS
+1037 
-1043 ETKPG
+1043 
-1048 DGSETKPGDGSETK
+1048 
-1062 PGDGSETKPGDGSET
+1062 
-1077 KPGDGSE
+1077 
-1084 TKPGDGSETK
+1084 
-1094 PGDGS
+1094 
-1099 ETKPGDS
+1099 KPGDS

-1151 RKNSGSKSWKK
+1151 RKNLGSKSWKK

-1168 ASKTTYTDSTVK
+1168 ASKNTYTDSTVK

-1303 KVKIKK
+1303 KAKIKK

>member
-1 MTKGVQGLKKSIIAV
+1 MTKGVLGLKKSIIAV

-123 NGNYYILSGQTNE
+123 NGNYYILSGQTNK
-136 NESDSTE
+136 NESDSVE

-151 KDWNRVASCGLYGAN
+151 KDWSRVASCGLYGEN

-173 GSARMAAYGNYL
+173 GSARMAAYGDYL
-185 MIRTSHEMYA
+185 MIRTSHEMYKSKK
-195 IDGVNHQANVTIQV
+195 DGYNHQANVTIQV
-209 DTSTMKITDSFTKV
+209 DTSAMKITDSYTKV
-223 MNINYGY
+223 MNIDYGY

-241 ENGKIVAVDHGDAN
+241 ENGKIVAVDHGDAH

-273 TRGISYSSACKATDI
+273 TNGISYSSTCKATDI
-288 VAFEGTKGANYTGAT
+288 MAFEGKSGDNYTGAT

-346 TVNKITNYTA
+346 KVNKITNYTA

-424 NEILQFY
+424 NETLQFY

-439 DYTVKN
+439 DYAVKN
-445 VVLGH
+445 VVSGH

-487 YGSADNGYYYTNYES
+487 YGSADNGYYYTNYEP
-502 RYDTGTK
+502 RYDAGTK
-509 LKFLLRNQ
+509 LRFLLRNQ

-537 DTSIATVSNLTDESG
+537 DTSIATVSNLTEERG

-570 NPSCKKTT
+570 NPSCKK
-578 TFRIGKEG
+578 
-586 EVSLDDCQISLSQDQ
+586 
-601 YVYDGSSKKP
+601 
-611 VVTVAYKGQ
+611 
-620 DLIQNTDYTVTYTN
+620 
-634 DTGVG
+634 
-639 DAVVTVTGK
+639 
-648 GIFAG
+648 
-653 SKNLNYIIEAIDIG
+653 
-667 SYKLEIQPDSY
+667 
-678 IYDGTEKEPEVKVVI
+678 
-693 SETTGNK
+693 
-700 YYLDASNY
+700 
-708 TVKYENNKNAGTA
+708 
-721 NVTVT
+721 
-726 GTGNYSG
+726 
-733 ELKGTFIIS
+733 
-742 QKDITGANVTIPQE
+742 
-756 SYEYTGTEIKPE
+756 
-768 VTVTLSDGTGLIFG
+768 
-782 TDYTVSYE
+782 
-790 DNTDIGTATVNV
+790 
-802 IGRGNYTG
+802 
-810 KANGS
+810 
-815 FGIGADIKDAEIVL
+815 
-829 SMDQYIYSGRRN
+829 
-841 TPKATVVFAGKTL
+841 
-854 VENVDYT
+854 
-861 ISYEDC
+861 
-867 IDAGTARVVV
+867 
-877 SGKGNYGGTA
+877 
-887 EKTFEIARKGITGAN
+887 IA
-902 VTIPQECYEYI
+902 
-913 SKEIRPEATVT
+913 
-924 LSDGTVLKNA
+924 
-934 IEYIVDYTD
+934 
-943 NIEVGTATITVTGTG
+943 
-958 NYIGYV
+958 
-964 TKTFTITEVKK
+964 TFTITEAKK

-995 ETKPGDGSETKP
+995 ETKPGDGSEI
-1007 GDGSETK
+1007 
-1014 PGDGSETKPGD
+1014 
-1025 GSETKPGDGSET
+1025 
-1037 KPGDGS
+1037 
-1043 ETKPG
+1043 
-1048 DGSETKPGDGSETK
+1048 
-1062 PGDGSETKPGDGSET
+1062 
-1077 KPGDGSE
+1077 
-1084 TKPGDGSETK
+1084 
-1094 PGDGS
+1094 
-1099 ETKPGDS
+1099 KPGDS

-1151 RKNSGSKSWKK
+1151 RKNLGAKSWKK

-1168 ASKTTYTDSTVK
+1168 ASKNTYTDSTVK

-1247 STGKTFAK
+1247 STGKAFAK
-1255 GTKMTNIVKSSDKAV
+1255 GTKITNIVKSSDKAV

-1282 RIRSYQKSGSKKTYS
+1282 RMRSYQKSGSKKTYS

>member
-77 NGTYMRVQAGAD
+77 DGTYMRVQAGAD

-151 KDWNRVASCGLYGAN
+151 KDWSRVASCGLYGAN

-570 NPSCKKTT
+570 NPSCKKAT

-733 ELKGTFIIS
+733 ELKGTFEILPRDIAGATVTTS
-742 QKDITGANVTIPQE
+742 QK
-756 SYEYTGTEIKPE
+756 SYGYTGKEIKPE
-768 VTVTLSDGTGLIFG
+768 VAVTLSDGTGLIFG

-802 IGRGNYTG
+802 TGRGNYTG
-810 KANGS
+810 KAKGS

-829 SMDQYIYSGRRN
+829 SMDQYIYSGKRN
-841 TPKATVVFAGKTL
+841 TPKATVVFVGKTL
-854 VENVDYT
+854 IENVDYT

-877 SGKGNYGGTA
+877 SGEGDYGGTA
-887 EKTFEIARKGITGAN
+887 EKTFEIAQKDITGAN
-902 VTIPQECYEYI
+902 ITIPQECYEYV

-924 LSDGTVLKNA
+924 LPDGTVLKNA
-934 IEYIVDYTD
+934 TEYIVDYTD
-943 NIEVGTATITVTGTG
+943 NIEVGTATITVKGNG
-958 NYIGYV
+958 NYIGYA
-964 TKTFTITEVKK
+964 TKTFTITEAKK

-1007 GDGSETK
+1007 GDGSEI
-1014 PGDGSETKPGD
+1014 
-1025 GSETKPGDGSET
+1025 
-1037 KPGDGS
+1037 
-1043 ETKPG
+1043 
-1048 DGSETKPGDGSETK
+1048 
-1062 PGDGSETKPGDGSET
+1062 
-1077 KPGDGSE
+1077 
-1084 TKPGDGSETK
+1084 
-1094 PGDGS
+1094 
-1099 ETKPGDS
+1099 KPGDS

-1151 RKNSGSKSWKK
+1151 RKNLGSKSWKK

-1168 ASKTTYTDSTVK
+1168 ASKNTYTDSTVK

-1303 KVKIKK
+1303 KAKIKK

>member
-1 MTKGVQGLKKSIIAV
+1 
-16 VTGFTVAAGI
+16 
-26 LSGGITGRLGGGQ
+26 
-39 QVQAA
+39 
-44 EVACTT
+44 
-50 YTGDNIEDQN
+50 
-60 YEYSQWAKPIR
+60 
-71 SYLTYE
+71 
-77 NGTYMRVQAGAD
+77 
-89 ANGYVV
+89 
-95 EYFDSSFTITGRK
+95 
-108 IVPQELPLFGGFYEM
+108 
-123 NGNYYILSGQTNE
+123 
-136 NESDSTE
+136 
-143 VYRITKYT
+143 
-151 KDWNRVASCGLYGAN
+151 
-166 TTVPFDA
+166 
-173 GSARMAAYGNYL
+173 
-185 MIRTSHEMYA
+185 
-195 IDGVNHQANVTIQV
+195 
-209 DTSTMKITDSFTKV
+209 MK
-223 MNINYGY
+223 
-230 VSHSFNQFIQM
+230 
-241 ENGKIVAVDHGDAN
+241 
-255 PRSIVLVRYPSVV
+255 
-268 TSSGF
+268 
-273 TRGISYSSACKATDI
+273 
-288 VAFEGTKGANYTGAT
+288 
-303 VGGFEISDTAY
+303 
-314 LTAGSVDIDSTA
+314 
-326 KYSAGQD
+326 
-333 IFVGVVSKSTDAV
+333 
-346 TVNKITNYTA
+346 VNKITNYTA

-424 NEILQFY
+424 NETLQFY

-439 DYTVKN
+439 DYMIKN
-445 VVLGH
+445 VVSGH
-450 SYQVSATNASDASVV
+450 NYQVSATNASDASVV

-479 VKSFAVYW
+479 VKSFNVYW
-487 YGSADNGYYYTNYES
+487 HGSDNDNFYSTNHES
-502 RYDTGTK
+502 RYDTGTN
-509 LKFLLRNQ
+509 LKFLLGNQ

-586 EVSLDDCQISLSQDQ
+586 EVSLDDCQISLSQDR

-611 VVTVAYKGQ
+611 AVTVTYKGQ
-620 DLIQNTDYTVTYTN
+620 VLIQNTDYTITYTN
-634 DTGVG
+634 DTNAGN
-639 DAVVTVTGK
+639 AVATVTGK

-667 SYKLEIQPDSY
+667 SYKLEIQSDSY
-678 IYDGTEKEPEVKVVI
+678 NYDATEKKPEVKVVI
-693 SETTGNK
+693 SEIAGKK
-700 YYLDASNY
+700 YYLNASSY
-708 TVKYENNKNAGTA
+708 TVKYENNKNVGTA

-726 GTGNYSG
+726 GAGSYSG
-733 ELKGTFIIS
+733 ELKGTFKILPRDIAGATVTTS
-742 QKDITGANVTIPQE
+742 QK
-756 SYEYTGTEIKPE
+756 SYGYTGKEIKPE
-768 VTVTLSDGTGLIFG
+768 VAVTLSDGTGLIFG

-802 IGRGNYTG
+802 TGRGNYTG
-810 KANGS
+810 KAKGS

-829 SMDQYIYSGRRN
+829 SKDQYIYSGKRN

-854 VENVDYT
+854 IENVDYT

-877 SGKGNYGGTA
+877 YGEGDYGGTA
-887 EKTFEIARKGITGAN
+887 EKTFEIAQKDITGAN
-902 VTIPQECYEYI
+902 ITIPQECYEYV

-934 IEYIVDYTD
+934 TEYIVDYTD
-943 NIEVGTATITVTGTG
+943 NIEVGTATITVKGNG
-958 NYIGYV
+958 NYIGYA
-964 TKTFTITEVKK
+964 TKTFTITEAKK

-995 ETKPGDGSETKP
+995 EIKPGE
-1007 GDGSETK
+1007 
-1014 PGDGSETKPGD
+1014 
-1025 GSETKPGDGSET
+1025 
-1037 KPGDGS
+1037 
-1043 ETKPG
+1043 
-1048 DGSETKPGDGSETK
+1048 
-1062 PGDGSETKPGDGSET
+1062 
-1077 KPGDGSE
+1077 
-1084 TKPGDGSETK
+1084 
-1094 PGDGS
+1094 
-1099 ETKPGDS
+1099 S

-1131 ATGVKLTWKKVSDAT
+1131 ATGVKLTWKTVSDAT

-1151 RKNSGSKSWKK
+1151 RKNLGSKSWKK

-1168 ASKTTYTDSTVK
+1168 ASKNTYTDSTVK

-1220 KIANQKGRK
+1220 KIANQRGRK

-1247 STGKTFAK
+1247 STGKAFAK
-1255 GTKMTNIVKSSDKAV
+1255 GTKITNIVKSSDKAV

-1282 RIRSYQKSGSKKTYS
+1282 RMRSYQKSGSKKTYS